1 MKNLVNKMFDFVN
14 KFLLIFTII
23 CFSIS
28 LIGAIFF
35 YVNRSYNY
43 LNPVVLIL
51 GSIIYLLL
59 LIKLYKFIIK
69 LDEKKKRIIVGI
81 LLGLQFVLLIVSSYI
96 ISSIPQVDL
105 IHVLTEINSLND
117 TGTILNNT
125 YYSVYPNNR
134 FLLIILYGLQKII
147 PISNQILFSLLGTIC
162 ISVMSLFTYKTVNK
176 VWDINKG
183 LLSLFICVLSPIF
196 YLYVSYYY
204 TDVLML
210 PFASTL
216 LYLIVKTKNEENL
229 KFNVLYGLL
238 IGIIAII
245 GYKIRAVI
253 IFILVA
259 YFVYLIFIKK
269 ILIVL
274 KKFVPIIIGAI
285 LTITCISTIENNF
298 FTNVNVDKEFPM
310 THWIMMGVNEKSNG
324 YYSQDDYNLSSS
336 ASNVSE
342 RTDLNIKEIKNRL
355 SDLGLFGTVK
365 LLVVKLVSVWGKG
378 DYSYQK
384 YLELVNNFNPSYRYL
399 LEDKNIFI
407 NYLLQFSKIV
417 VIFMAII
424 SLINIYKS
432 GKKSIIAIS
441 LFAAVFFYLVWE
453 VCPRYGLSFL
463 PWLILIGTCSYDTLN
478 INYEKFKFY
487 KYFKWIILALTLALF
502 AFGFN
507 KYTGISYKENMV
519 AKDSVSKAKYI
530 SLNKEMVIT
539 QTLDLYDTFNKIRL
553 KFRFNEIEEN
563 TTYKLELL
571 NQLNEILYKQE
582 FKTNELKNNK
592 YTVFNLDKTYEK
604 GKYIIKL
611 SSDSSSN
618 LEVYVAYK
626 EKFDYYPDGILEVN
640 GKEETGDLMFEVV
653 NNEEREIYTYLEYV
667 TIMILTLG
675 MEVIVLFRKKE
686 EVNEEK

>member
-1 MKNLVNKMFDFVN
+1 MKNLVNKMFNFVN

-35 YVNRSYNY
+35 YTNRSYDY
-43 LNPVVLIL
+43 LNPLVLIV
-51 GSIIYLLL
+51 GSIVYLLL
-59 LIKLYKFIIK
+59 LIKLYKVIIK
-69 LDEKKKRIIVGI
+69 LDDKKKKIIVGI
-81 LLGLQFVLLIVSSYI
+81 LLGLQFILLLISAFV

-105 IHVLTEINSLND
+105 IHILTEINSLND
-117 TGTILNNT
+117 TGSILNSV

-147 PISNQILFSLLGTIC
+147 PISNQILFSLLSTIC

-176 VWDINKG
+176 VLNLNKG

-210 PFASTL
+210 PFASIL
-216 LYLIVKTKNEENL
+216 IYLIVKTKDEKNL
-229 KFNVLYGLL
+229 KSNVLYGLL

-245 GYKIRAVI
+245 GYKIRAVA

-259 YFVYLIFIKK
+259 YFVYLIFTKK

-274 KKFVPIIIGAI
+274 KKFAPIIIGAI
-285 LTITCISTIENNF
+285 LTITCIGTIENKF

-310 THWIMMGVNEKSNG
+310 THWIMMGVKEKSYG

-355 SDLGLFGTVK
+355 SDLGPFGTVK

-384 YLELVNNFNPSYRYL
+384 YLELVNDFNPSYSYL
-399 LEDKNIFI
+399 LEDKNIVI

-417 VIFMAII
+417 VMFMAII

-441 LFAAVFFYLVWE
+441 LFGAVFFYLVWE

-478 INYEKFKFY
+478 TNYEKFKFY
-487 KYFKWIILALTLALF
+487 KYFKCIILVLTLALF
-502 AFGFN
+502 AFSFN
-507 KYTGISYKENMV
+507 KYTGISYKENIV
-519 AKDSVSKAKYI
+519 AKDSVTNVKYI
-530 SLNKEMVIT
+530 SLNKEAVIT
-539 QTLDLYDTFNKIRL
+539 QTLDLYDSFNKIRL
-553 KFRFNEIEEN
+553 KFKVNEIDDA
-563 TTYKLELL
+563 TYKLELITK
-571 NQLNEILYKQE
+571 NEVVYEKD
-582 FKTNELKNNK
+582 FKKNDLKDKK
-592 YTVFNLDKTYEK
+592 YTDFYLDKTYE
-604 GKYIIKL
+604 GGSYTVRL
-611 SSDSSSN
+611 SSDSTSD
-618 LEVYVAYK
+618 LEVYIAYK
-626 EKFDYYPDGILEVN
+626 EKFDYYPNGILEVN
-640 GKEETGDLMFEVV
+640 KKEETGDLMFEVV
-653 NNEEREIYTYLEYV
+653 NNEERGIYTYLEYM

>member
-1 MKNLVNKMFDFVN
+1 MKNLVNKMFNFVN

-35 YVNRSYNY
+35 YTNRSYDY
-43 LNPVVLIL
+43 LNPLVLIV
-51 GSIIYLLL
+51 GSIVYLLL
-59 LIKLYKFIIK
+59 LIKLYKVIIK
-69 LDEKKKRIIVGI
+69 LDDKKKKIIVGI
-81 LLGLQFVLLIVSSYI
+81 LLGLQFILLLISAFV

-105 IHVLTEINSLND
+105 IHILTEINSLND
-117 TGTILNNT
+117 TGSILNSV

-147 PISNQILFSLLGTIC
+147 PIGNQILFSLLSTIC

-176 VWDINKG
+176 VWDLNKG

-210 PFASTL
+210 PFASIL
-216 LYLIVKTKNEENL
+216 IYLIVKTKDEKNL
-229 KFNVLYGLL
+229 KSNVLYGIL

-245 GYKIRAVI
+245 GYKIRAVA

-259 YFVYLIFIKK
+259 YFVYLIFTKK

-274 KKFVPIIIGAI
+274 KKFAPIIIGAI
-285 LTITCISTIENNF
+285 LTITCIGTIENKF

-310 THWIMMGVNEKSNG
+310 THWIMMGVNEKSDG

-355 SDLGLFGTVK
+355 SDLGPFGTVK

-384 YLELVNNFNPSYRYL
+384 YLELVNDFNPSYSYL
-399 LEDKNIFI
+399 LEDKNIVI

-417 VIFMAII
+417 VMFMAII

-441 LFAAVFFYLVWE
+441 LFGAVFFYLVWE

-478 INYEKFKFY
+478 TNYEKFKFY
-487 KYFKWIILALTLALF
+487 KYFKCIILVLTLALF
-502 AFGFN
+502 AFSFN
-507 KYTGISYKENMV
+507 KYTGISYKENIV
-519 AKDSVSKAKYI
+519 AKDSVTNVKYI
-530 SLNKEMVIT
+530 SLNKEAVIT
-539 QTLDLYDTFNKIRL
+539 QTLDLYDSFNKIRL
-553 KFRFNEIEEN
+553 KFKVNEIDDAS
-563 TTYKLELL
+563 YKLELITK
-571 NQLNEILYKQE
+571 NEVVYEKD
-582 FKTNELKNNK
+582 FKKNDLEDKK
-592 YTVFNLDKTYEK
+592 YTDFYLDKTYE
-604 GKYIIKL
+604 GGSYTVRL
-611 SSDSSSN
+611 SSDSTSD
-618 LEVYVAYK
+618 LEVYIAYK
-626 EKFDYYPDGILEVN
+626 EKFDYYPNGILEVN
-640 GKEETGDLMFEVV
+640 KKEETGDLMFEVV
-653 NNEEREIYTYLEYV
+653 NNEERGIYTYLEYM

>member
-1 MKNLVNKMFDFVN
+1 MKNLVNKMFNFVN

-35 YVNRSYNY
+35 YTNRSYDY
-43 LNPVVLIL
+43 LNPLVLIV
-51 GSIIYLLL
+51 GSIVYLLL
-59 LIKLYKFIIK
+59 LIKLYKVIIK
-69 LDEKKKRIIVGI
+69 LDDKKKKIIVGI
-81 LLGLQFVLLIVSSYI
+81 LLGLQFILLLISAFV

-105 IHVLTEINSLND
+105 IHILTEINSLND
-117 TGTILNNT
+117 TGSILNNV

-147 PISNQILFSLLGTIC
+147 PISNQILFSLLSTIC

-176 VWDINKG
+176 VWDLNKG

-210 PFASTL
+210 PFASIL
-216 LYLIVKTKNEENL
+216 IYLIVKTKDEKNL
-229 KFNVLYGLL
+229 KSNVLYGLL

-245 GYKIRAVI
+245 GYKIRAVA

-259 YFVYLIFIKK
+259 YFVYLIFTKK

-274 KKFVPIIIGAI
+274 KKFAPIIIGAI
-285 LTITCISTIENNF
+285 LTITCIDTIENKF

-310 THWIMMGVNEKSNG
+310 THWIMMGVNEKSDG

-355 SDLGLFGTVK
+355 SDLGPFGTVK

-384 YLELVNNFNPSYRYL
+384 YLELVNDFNPSYSYL
-399 LEDKNIFI
+399 LEDKNIVI

-417 VIFMAII
+417 VMFMAII

-441 LFAAVFFYLVWE
+441 LFGAVFFYLVWE

-478 INYEKFKFY
+478 TNYEKFKFY
-487 KYFKWIILALTLALF
+487 KYFKCIILVLTLALF
-502 AFGFN
+502 AFSFN
-507 KYTGISYKENMV
+507 KYTGISYKENIV
-519 AKDSVSKAKYI
+519 AKDSVTNVKYI
-530 SLNKEMVIT
+530 SLNKEAVIT
-539 QTLDLYDTFNKIRL
+539 QTLDLYDSFNKIRL
-553 KFRFNEIEEN
+553 KFKVNEIDDA
-563 TTYKLELL
+563 TYKLELITK
-571 NQLNEILYKQE
+571 NEVVYEKD
-582 FKTNELKNNK
+582 FKKNDLEDKK
-592 YTVFNLDKTYEK
+592 YTDFYLDKTYE
-604 GKYIIKL
+604 GGSYTVRL
-611 SSDSSSN
+611 SSDSTSD
-618 LEVYVAYK
+618 LEVYIAYK
-626 EKFDYYPDGILEVN
+626 EKFDYYPNGILEVN
-640 GKEETGDLMFEVV
+640 KKEETGDLMFEVV
-653 NNEEREIYTYLEYV
+653 NNEERGIYTYLEYM

>member
-1 MKNLVNKMFDFVN
+1 MKNLVNKMFNFVN

-35 YVNRSYNY
+35 YTNRSYDY
-43 LNPVVLIL
+43 LNPLVLIV
-51 GSIIYLLL
+51 GSIVYLLL
-59 LIKLYKFIIK
+59 LIKLYKVIIK
-69 LDEKKKRIIVGI
+69 LDDKKKKIIVGI
-81 LLGLQFVLLIVSSYI
+81 LLGLQFILLLISAFV

-105 IHVLTEINSLND
+105 IHILTEINSLND
-117 TGTILNNT
+117 TGSILNSV

-147 PISNQILFSLLGTIC
+147 PISNQILFSLLSTIC

-176 VWDINKG
+176 VLNLNKG

-210 PFASTL
+210 PFASIL
-216 LYLIVKTKNEENL
+216 IYLIVKTKDEKNL
-229 KFNVLYGLL
+229 KSNVLYGLL

-245 GYKIRAVI
+245 GYKIRAVA

-259 YFVYLIFIKK
+259 YFVYLIFTKK

-274 KKFVPIIIGAI
+274 KKFAPIIIGAI
-285 LTITCISTIENNF
+285 LTITCIDTIENKF

-310 THWIMMGVNEKSNG
+310 THWIMMGVNEKSYG

-355 SDLGLFGTVK
+355 SDLGPFGTVK

-384 YLELVNNFNPSYRYL
+384 YLELVNNFNPSYSYL
-399 LEDKNIFI
+399 LEDKNIVI

-417 VIFMAII
+417 VMFMAII

-441 LFAAVFFYLVWE
+441 LFGAVFFYLVWE

-478 INYEKFKFY
+478 TNYEKFKFY
-487 KYFKWIILALTLALF
+487 KYFKCIILVLTLALF
-502 AFGFN
+502 AFSFN
-507 KYTGISYKENMV
+507 KYTGISYKENIV
-519 AKDSVSKAKYI
+519 AKDSVTNVKYI
-530 SLNKEMVIT
+530 SLNKEAVIT
-539 QTLDLYDTFNKIRL
+539 QTLDLYDSFNKIRL
-553 KFRFNEIEEN
+553 KFKVNEIDDA
-563 TTYKLELL
+563 TYKLELITK
-571 NQLNEILYKQE
+571 NEVVYEKE
-582 FKTNELKNNK
+582 FKKNDLKDKK
-592 YTVFNLDKTYEK
+592 YTDFYLDKTYE
-604 GKYIIKL
+604 GGSYTLRL
-611 SSDSSSN
+611 SSDSTSD
-618 LEVYVAYK
+618 LEVYIAYK
-626 EKFDYYPDGILEVN
+626 EKFDYYPNGILEVN
-640 GKEETGDLMFEVV
+640 KKEETGDLMFEVV
-653 NNEEREIYTYLEYV
+653 NNEERGIYTYLEYM

>member
-1 MKNLVNKMFDFVN
+1 MKNLVNKMFNFVN

-35 YVNRSYNY
+35 YTNRSYDY
-43 LNPVVLIL
+43 LNPLVLIV
-51 GSIIYLLL
+51 GSIVYLLL
-59 LIKLYKFIIK
+59 LIKLYKVIIK
-69 LDEKKKRIIVGI
+69 LDDKKKKIIVGI
-81 LLGLQFVLLIVSSYI
+81 LLGLQFILLLISAFV

-105 IHVLTEINSLND
+105 IHILTEINSLND
-117 TGTILNNT
+117 TGSILNSV

-147 PISNQILFSLLGTIC
+147 PISNQILFSLLSTIC

-176 VWDINKG
+176 VWDLNKG

-210 PFASTL
+210 PFASIL
-216 LYLIVKTKNEENL
+216 IYLIVKTKDEKNL
-229 KFNVLYGLL
+229 KSNVLYGLL

-245 GYKIRAVI
+245 GYKIRAVA

-259 YFVYLIFIKK
+259 YFVYLIFTKK

-274 KKFVPIIIGAI
+274 KKFAPIIIGAI
-285 LTITCISTIENNF
+285 LTITCIDTIENKF

-310 THWIMMGVNEKSNG
+310 THWIMMGVNEKSYG

-355 SDLGLFGTVK
+355 SDLGPFGTVK

-384 YLELVNNFNPSYRYL
+384 YLELVNDFNPSYSYL
-399 LEDKNIFI
+399 LEDKNIVI

-417 VIFMAII
+417 VMFMAII

-441 LFAAVFFYLVWE
+441 LFGAVFFYLVWE

-478 INYEKFKFY
+478 TNYEKFKFY
-487 KYFKWIILALTLALF
+487 KYFKCIILVLTLALF
-502 AFGFN
+502 AFSFN
-507 KYTGISYKENMV
+507 KYTGISYKENIV
-519 AKDSVSKAKYI
+519 AKDSVTNVKYI
-530 SLNKEMVIT
+530 SLNKEAVIT
-539 QTLDLYDTFNKIRL
+539 QTLDLYDSFNKIRL
-553 KFRFNEIEEN
+553 KFKVNEIDDA
-563 TTYKLELL
+563 TYKLELITK
-571 NQLNEILYKQE
+571 NEVVYEKE
-582 FKTNELKNNK
+582 FKKNDLKDKK
-592 YTVFNLDKTYEK
+592 YTDFYLDKTYE
-604 GKYIIKL
+604 GGSYTVRL
-611 SSDSSSN
+611 SSDSTSD
-618 LEVYVAYK
+618 LEVYIAYK
-626 EKFDYYPDGILEVN
+626 EKFDYYPNGILEVN
-640 GKEETGDLMFEVV
+640 KKEETGDLMFEVV
-653 NNEEREIYTYLEYV
+653 NNEERGIYTYLEYM

>member
-1 MKNLVNKMFDFVN
+1 MKNLVNKMFNFVN

-35 YVNRSYNY
+35 YTNRSYDY
-43 LNPVVLIL
+43 LNPLVLIV
-51 GSIIYLLL
+51 GSIVYLLL
-59 LIKLYKFIIK
+59 LIKLYKVIIK
-69 LDEKKKRIIVGI
+69 LDDKKKKIIVGI
-81 LLGLQFVLLIVSSYI
+81 LLGLQFILLLISAFV

-105 IHVLTEINSLND
+105 IHILTEINSLND
-117 TGTILNNT
+117 TGSILNSV

-147 PISNQILFSLLGTIC
+147 PISNQILFSLLSTIC

-176 VWDINKG
+176 VLNLDKG

-210 PFASTL
+210 PFASIL
-216 LYLIVKTKNEENL
+216 IYLIVKTKDEKNL
-229 KFNVLYGLL
+229 KSNVLYGLL

-245 GYKIRAVI
+245 GYKIRAVA

-259 YFVYLIFIKK
+259 YFVYLIFTKK

-274 KKFVPIIIGAI
+274 KKFAPIIIGAI
-285 LTITCISTIENNF
+285 LTITCIGTIENKF

-310 THWIMMGVNEKSNG
+310 THWIMMGVNEKSYG

-355 SDLGLFGTVK
+355 SDLGPFGTVK

-384 YLELVNNFNPSYRYL
+384 YLELVNDFNPSYSYL
-399 LEDKNIFI
+399 LEDKNIVI

-417 VIFMAII
+417 VMFMAII

-441 LFAAVFFYLVWE
+441 LFGAVFFYLVWE

-478 INYEKFKFY
+478 TNYEKFKFY
-487 KYFKWIILALTLALF
+487 KYFKCIILVLTLALF
-502 AFGFN
+502 AFSFN
-507 KYTGISYKENMV
+507 KYTGISYKENIV
-519 AKDSVSKAKYI
+519 AKDSVTNVKYI
-530 SLNKEMVIT
+530 SLNKEAVIT
-539 QTLDLYDTFNKIRL
+539 QTLDLYDSFNKIRL
-553 KFRFNEIEEN
+553 KFKVNEIDDA
-563 TTYKLELL
+563 TYKLELITK
-571 NQLNEILYKQE
+571 NEVVYEKD
-582 FKTNELKNNK
+582 FKKNDLKDKK
-592 YTVFNLDKTYEK
+592 YTDFYLDKTYE
-604 GKYIIKL
+604 GGSYTVRL
-611 SSDSSSN
+611 SSDSTSD
-618 LEVYVAYK
+618 LEVYIAYK
-626 EKFDYYPDGILEVN
+626 EKFDYYPNGILEVN
-640 GKEETGDLMFEVV
+640 KKEETGDLMFEVV
-653 NNEEREIYTYLEYV
+653 NNEERGIYTYLEYM

-686 EVNEEK
+686 EVNEKK

>member
-1 MKNLVNKMFDFVN
+1 MKNLVNKMFNFVN

-35 YVNRSYNY
+35 YTNRSYDY
-43 LNPVVLIL
+43 LNPLVLIV
-51 GSIIYLLL
+51 GSIVYLLL
-59 LIKLYKFIIK
+59 LIKLYKVIIK
-69 LDEKKKRIIVGI
+69 LDDKKKKIIVGI
-81 LLGLQFVLLIVSSYI
+81 LLGLQFVLLLISTFV

-105 IHVLTEINSLND
+105 IHILTEINSLND
-117 TGTILNNT
+117 TGSILNSV

-147 PISNQILFSLLGTIC
+147 PIGNQILFSLLSTIC

-176 VWDINKG
+176 VWDLNKG

-210 PFASTL
+210 PFASIL
-216 LYLIVKTKNEENL
+216 IYLIVKTKDEKNL
-229 KFNVLYGLL
+229 KSNVLYGSL

-245 GYKIRAVI
+245 GYKIRAVA

-259 YFVYLIFIKK
+259 YFVYLIFTKK
-269 ILIVL
+269 TLIVL
-274 KKFVPIIIGAI
+274 KKFAPIIIGAI
-285 LTITCISTIENNF
+285 LTITCICTIENKF

-310 THWIMMGVNEKSNG
+310 THWIMMGVNEKSYG

-355 SDLGLFGTVK
+355 SDLGPFGTVK

-384 YLELVNNFNPSYRYL
+384 YLELVNDFNPSYSYL
-399 LEDKNIFI
+399 LEDKNIVI

-417 VIFMAII
+417 VMFMAII

-441 LFAAVFFYLVWE
+441 LFGAVFFYLVWE

-478 INYEKFKFY
+478 TNYEKFKFY
-487 KYFKWIILALTLALF
+487 KYFKCIILVLTLALF
-502 AFGFN
+502 AFSFN
-507 KYTGISYKENMV
+507 KYTGISYKENIV
-519 AKDSVSKAKYI
+519 AKDSVTKVKYI
-530 SLNKEMVIT
+530 SLNKEAVIT
-539 QTLDLYDTFNKIRL
+539 QTVDLYDNFNKIRL
-553 KFRFNEIEEN
+553 KFKVNEIDDA
-563 TTYKLELL
+563 TYKLELITK
-571 NQLNEILYKQE
+571 NEVVYEKD
-582 FKTNELKNNK
+582 FKKNDLKDKK
-592 YTVFNLDKTYEK
+592 YTDFYLDKTYE
-604 GKYIIKL
+604 GGSYTVRL
-611 SSDSSSN
+611 SSDSASD
-618 LEVYVAYK
+618 LEVYIAYK
-626 EKFDYYPDGILEVN
+626 EKFDYYPNGILEVN
-640 GKEETGDLMFEVV
+640 EKEETGDLMFEVV
-653 NNEEREIYTYLEYV
+653 NNEERGIYTYLEYM

>member
-1 MKNLVNKMFDFVN
+1 MKNLVNKMFNFVN

-35 YVNRSYNY
+35 YTNRSYDY
-43 LNPVVLIL
+43 LNPLVLIV
-51 GSIIYLLL
+51 GSIVYLLL
-59 LIKLYKFIIK
+59 LIKLYKIIIK
-69 LDEKKKRIIVGI
+69 LDDKKKKIIVGI
-81 LLGLQFVLLIVSSYI
+81 LLGLQFILLLISAFV

-105 IHVLTEINSLND
+105 IHILTEINSLND
-117 TGTILNNT
+117 TGSILNSV

-147 PISNQILFSLLGTIC
+147 PISNQILFSLLSTIC

-176 VWDINKG
+176 VLNLNKG

-210 PFASTL
+210 PFASIL
-216 LYLIVKTKNEENL
+216 IYLIVKTKDEKNL
-229 KFNVLYGLL
+229 KSNVLYGLL

-245 GYKIRAVI
+245 GYKIRAVA

-259 YFVYLIFIKK
+259 YFVYLIFTKK

-274 KKFVPIIIGAI
+274 KKFAPIIIGAI
-285 LTITCISTIENNF
+285 LTITCIDTIENKF

-310 THWIMMGVNEKSNG
+310 THWIMMGVNEKSYG

-355 SDLGLFGTVK
+355 SDLGPFGTVK

-384 YLELVNNFNPSYRYL
+384 YLELVNDFNPSYSYL
-399 LEDKNIFI
+399 LEDKNIVI

-417 VIFMAII
+417 VMFMAII

-441 LFAAVFFYLVWE
+441 LFGAVFFYLVWE

-478 INYEKFKFY
+478 TNYEKFKFY
-487 KYFKWIILALTLALF
+487 KYFKCIILVLTLALF
-502 AFGFN
+502 AFSFN
-507 KYTGISYKENMV
+507 KYTGISYKENIV
-519 AKDSVSKAKYI
+519 AKDSVTNVKYI
-530 SLNKEMVIT
+530 SLNKEAVIT
-539 QTLDLYDTFNKIRL
+539 QTLDLYDSFNKIRL
-553 KFRFNEIEEN
+553 KFKVNEIDDA
-563 TTYKLELL
+563 TYKLELITK
-571 NQLNEILYKQE
+571 NEVVYEKD
-582 FKTNELKNNK
+582 FKKNDLEDKK
-592 YTVFNLDKTYEK
+592 YTDFYLDKTYE
-604 GKYIIKL
+604 GGSYTVRL
-611 SSDSSSN
+611 SSDSTSD
-618 LEVYVAYK
+618 LEVYIAYK
-626 EKFDYYPDGILEVN
+626 EKFDYYPNGILEVN
-640 GKEETGDLMFEVV
+640 KKEETGDLMFEVV
-653 NNEEREIYTYLEYV
+653 NNEERGIYTYLEYM

>member
-1 MKNLVNKMFDFVN
+1 MKNLVNKMFNFVN

-35 YVNRSYNY
+35 YTNRSYDY
-43 LNPVVLIL
+43 LNPLVLIV
-51 GSIIYLLL
+51 GSIVYLLL
-59 LIKLYKFIIK
+59 LIKLYKVIIK
-69 LDEKKKRIIVGI
+69 LDDKKKKIIVGI
-81 LLGLQFVLLIVSSYI
+81 LLGLQFILLLISAFV

-105 IHVLTEINSLND
+105 IHILTEINSLND
-117 TGTILNNT
+117 TGSILNSV

-147 PISNQILFSLLGTIC
+147 PISNQILFSLLSTIC

-176 VWDINKG
+176 VWDLNKG

-210 PFASTL
+210 PFASIL
-216 LYLIVKTKNEENL
+216 IYLIVKTKDEKNL
-229 KFNVLYGLL
+229 KSNVLYGLL

-245 GYKIRAVI
+245 GYKIRAVA

-259 YFVYLIFIKK
+259 YFVYLIFTKK

-274 KKFVPIIIGAI
+274 KKFAPIIIGAI
-285 LTITCISTIENNF
+285 LTITCIGTIENKF

-310 THWIMMGVNEKSNG
+310 THWIMMGVNEKSYG
-324 YYSQDDYNLSSS
+324 YYSEDDYNLSSS

-355 SDLGLFGTVK
+355 SDLGPFGTVK

-384 YLELVNNFNPSYRYL
+384 YLELVNDFNPSYSYL
-399 LEDKNIFI
+399 LEDKNIVI

-417 VIFMAII
+417 VMFMAII

-441 LFAAVFFYLVWE
+441 LFGAVFFYLVWE

-478 INYEKFKFY
+478 TNYEKFKFY
-487 KYFKWIILALTLALF
+487 KYFKCIILVLTLALF
-502 AFGFN
+502 AFSFN
-507 KYTGISYKENMV
+507 KYTGISYKENIV
-519 AKDSVSKAKYI
+519 AKDSVTNVKYI
-530 SLNKEMVIT
+530 SLNKEAVIT
-539 QTLDLYDTFNKIRL
+539 QTLDLYDSFNKIRL
-553 KFRFNEIEEN
+553 KFKVNEIDDA
-563 TTYKLELL
+563 TYKLELITK
-571 NQLNEILYKQE
+571 NEVVYEKD
-582 FKTNELKNNK
+582 FKKNDLEDKK
-592 YTVFNLDKTYEK
+592 YTDFYLDKTYE
-604 GKYIIKL
+604 GGSYTVRL
-611 SSDSSSN
+611 SSDSTSD
-618 LEVYVAYK
+618 LEVYIAYK
-626 EKFDYYPDGILEVN
+626 EKFDYYPNGILEVN
-640 GKEETGDLMFEVV
+640 KKEETGDLMFEVV
-653 NNEEREIYTYLEYV
+653 NNEERGIYTYLEYM

>member
-1 MKNLVNKMFDFVN
+1 MKNLVNKMFNFVN

-35 YVNRSYNY
+35 YTNRSYDY
-43 LNPVVLIL
+43 LNPLVLIV
-51 GSIIYLLL
+51 GSIVYLLL
-59 LIKLYKFIIK
+59 LIKLYKVIIK
-69 LDEKKKRIIVGI
+69 LDDKKKKIIVGI
-81 LLGLQFVLLIVSSYI
+81 LLGLQFILLLISAFV

-105 IHVLTEINSLND
+105 IHILTEINSLND
-117 TGTILNNT
+117 TGSILNSV

-147 PISNQILFSLLGTIC
+147 PIGNQILFSLLSTIC

-176 VWDINKG
+176 VLNLNKG

-210 PFASTL
+210 PFASIL
-216 LYLIVKTKNEENL
+216 IYLIVKTKDEKNL
-229 KFNVLYGLL
+229 KSNVLYGLL

-245 GYKIRAVI
+245 GYKIRAVA

-259 YFVYLIFIKK
+259 YFVYLIFTKK

-274 KKFVPIIIGAI
+274 KKFAPIIIGAI
-285 LTITCISTIENNF
+285 LTITCIGTIENKF

-310 THWIMMGVNEKSNG
+310 THWIMMGVNEKSYG

-355 SDLGLFGTVK
+355 SDLGPFGTVK

-384 YLELVNNFNPSYRYL
+384 YLELVNDFNPSYSYL
-399 LEDKNIFI
+399 LEDKNIVI

-417 VIFMAII
+417 VMFMAII

-441 LFAAVFFYLVWE
+441 LFGAVFFYLVWE

-478 INYEKFKFY
+478 TNYEKFKFY
-487 KYFKWIILALTLALF
+487 KYFKCIILVLTLALF
-502 AFGFN
+502 AFSFN
-507 KYTGISYKENMV
+507 KYTGISYKENIV
-519 AKDSVSKAKYI
+519 AKDSVTNVKYI
-530 SLNKEMVIT
+530 SLNKEAVIT
-539 QTLDLYDTFNKIRL
+539 QTLDLYDSFNKIRL
-553 KFRFNEIEEN
+553 KFKVNEIDDA
-563 TTYKLELL
+563 TYKLELITK
-571 NQLNEILYKQE
+571 NEVVYEKD
-582 FKTNELKNNK
+582 FKKNDLEDKK
-592 YTVFNLDKTYEK
+592 YTDFYLDKTYE
-604 GKYIIKL
+604 GGSYTVRL
-611 SSDSSSN
+611 SSDSTSD
-618 LEVYVAYK
+618 LEVYIAYK
-626 EKFDYYPDGILEVN
+626 EKFDYYPNGILEVN
-640 GKEETGDLMFEVV
+640 KKEETGDLMFEVV
-653 NNEEREIYTYLEYV
+653 NNEERGIYTYLEYM

>member
-1 MKNLVNKMFDFVN
+1 MQF
-14 KFLLIFTII
+14 I
-23 CFSIS
+23 
-28 LIGAIFF
+28 
-35 YVNRSYNY
+35 
-43 LNPVVLIL
+43 
-51 GSIIYLLL
+51 LL
-59 LIKLYKFIIK
+59 LISA
-69 LDEKKKRIIVGI
+69 
-81 LLGLQFVLLIVSSYI
+81 FV

-105 IHVLTEINSLND
+105 IHILTEINSLND
-117 TGTILNNT
+117 TGSILNSV

-147 PISNQILFSLLGTIC
+147 PISNQILFSLLSTIC

-176 VWDINKG
+176 VLNLNKG

-210 PFASTL
+210 PFASIL
-216 LYLIVKTKNEENL
+216 IYLIVKTKDEKNL
-229 KFNVLYGLL
+229 KSNVLYGLL

-245 GYKIRAVI
+245 GYKIRAVA

-259 YFVYLIFIKK
+259 YFVYLIFTKK

-274 KKFVPIIIGAI
+274 KKFAPIIIGAI
-285 LTITCISTIENNF
+285 LTITCIDTIENKF

-310 THWIMMGVNEKSNG
+310 THWIMMGVNEKSYG

-355 SDLGLFGTVK
+355 SDLGPFGTVK

-384 YLELVNNFNPSYRYL
+384 YLELVNNFNPSYSYL
-399 LEDKNIFI
+399 LEDKNIVI

-417 VIFMAII
+417 VMFMAII

-441 LFAAVFFYLVWE
+441 LFGAVFFYLVWE

-478 INYEKFKFY
+478 TNYEKFKFY
-487 KYFKWIILALTLALF
+487 KYFKCIILVLTLALF
-502 AFGFN
+502 AFSFN
-507 KYTGISYKENMV
+507 KYTGISYKENIV
-519 AKDSVSKAKYI
+519 AKDSVTNVKYI
-530 SLNKEMVIT
+530 SLNKEAVIT
-539 QTLDLYDTFNKIRL
+539 QTLDLYDSFNKIRL
-553 KFRFNEIEEN
+553 KFKVNEIDDA
-563 TTYKLELL
+563 TYKLELITK
-571 NQLNEILYKQE
+571 NEVVYEKD
-582 FKTNELKNNK
+582 FKKNDLKDKK
-592 YTVFNLDKTYEK
+592 YTDFYLDKTYE
-604 GKYIIKL
+604 GGSYTLRL
-611 SSDSSSN
+611 SSDSTSD
-618 LEVYVAYK
+618 LEVYIAYK
-626 EKFDYYPDGILEVN
+626 EKFDYYPNGILEVN
-640 GKEETGDLMFEVV
+640 KKEETGDLMFEVV
-653 NNEEREIYTYLEYV
+653 NNEERGIYTYLEYM

>member
-1 MKNLVNKMFDFVN
+1 MKNLVNKMFNFVN

-35 YVNRSYNY
+35 YTNRSYDY
-43 LNPVVLIL
+43 LNPLVLIV
-51 GSIIYLLL
+51 GSIVYLLL
-59 LIKLYKFIIK
+59 LIKLYKVIIK
-69 LDEKKKRIIVGI
+69 LDDKKKKIIVGI
-81 LLGLQFVLLIVSSYI
+81 LLGLQFILLLISAFV

-105 IHVLTEINSLND
+105 IHILTEINSLND
-117 TGTILNNT
+117 TGSILNSV

-147 PISNQILFSLLGTIC
+147 PIGNQILFSLLSTIC

-176 VWDINKG
+176 VWDLNKG

-210 PFASTL
+210 PFASIL
-216 LYLIVKTKNEENL
+216 IYLIVKTKDEKNL
-229 KFNVLYGLL
+229 KSNVLYGIL

-245 GYKIRAVI
+245 GYKIRAVA

-259 YFVYLIFIKK
+259 YFVYLIFTKK

-274 KKFVPIIIGAI
+274 KKFAPIIIGAI
-285 LTITCISTIENNF
+285 LTITCIGTIENKF

-310 THWIMMGVNEKSNG
+310 THWIMMGVNEKSYG

-355 SDLGLFGTVK
+355 SDLGPFGTVK

-384 YLELVNNFNPSYRYL
+384 YLELVNDFNPSYSYL
-399 LEDKNIFI
+399 LEDKNIVI

-417 VIFMAII
+417 VMFMAII

-441 LFAAVFFYLVWE
+441 LFGAVFFYLVWE

-478 INYEKFKFY
+478 TNYEKFKFY
-487 KYFKWIILALTLALF
+487 KYFKCIILVLTLALF
-502 AFGFN
+502 AFSFN
-507 KYTGISYKENMV
+507 KYTGISYKENIV
-519 AKDSVSKAKYI
+519 AKDSVTNVKYI
-530 SLNKEMVIT
+530 SLNKEAVIT
-539 QTLDLYDTFNKIRL
+539 QTLDLYDSFNKIRL
-553 KFRFNEIEEN
+553 KFKVNEIDDA
-563 TTYKLELL
+563 TYKLELITK
-571 NQLNEILYKQE
+571 NEVVYEKD
-582 FKTNELKNNK
+582 FKKNDLKDKK
-592 YTVFNLDKTYEK
+592 YTDFYLDKTYE
-604 GKYIIKL
+604 GGSYTVRL
-611 SSDSSSN
+611 SSDSTSD
-618 LEVYVAYK
+618 LEVCIAYK
-626 EKFDYYPDGILEVN
+626 EKFDYYPNGILEVN
-640 GKEETGDLMFEVV
+640 KKEETGDLMFEVV
-653 NNEEREIYTYLEYV
+653 NNEERGIYTYLEYM

>member
-1 MKNLVNKMFDFVN
+1 MKNLVNKMFNFVN

-35 YVNRSYNY
+35 YTNRSYDY
-43 LNPVVLIL
+43 LNPLVLIV
-51 GSIIYLLL
+51 GSIVYLLL
-59 LIKLYKFIIK
+59 LIKLYKVIIK
-69 LDEKKKRIIVGI
+69 LDDKKKKIIVGI
-81 LLGLQFVLLIVSSYI
+81 LLGLQFILLLISAFV

-105 IHVLTEINSLND
+105 IHILTEINSLND
-117 TGTILNNT
+117 TGSILNSV

-147 PISNQILFSLLGTIC
+147 PISNQILFSLLSTIC

-176 VWDINKG
+176 VLNLNKG

-210 PFASTL
+210 PFASIL
-216 LYLIVKTKNEENL
+216 IYLIVKTKDEKNL
-229 KFNVLYGLL
+229 KSNVLYGLL

-245 GYKIRAVI
+245 GYKIRAVA

-259 YFVYLIFIKK
+259 YFVYLIFTKK

-274 KKFVPIIIGAI
+274 KKFAPIIIGAI
-285 LTITCISTIENNF
+285 LTITCIDTIENKF

-310 THWIMMGVNEKSNG
+310 THWIMMGVNEKSDG

-355 SDLGLFGTVK
+355 SDLGPFGTVK

-384 YLELVNNFNPSYRYL
+384 YLELVNDFNPSYSYL
-399 LEDKNIFI
+399 LEDKNIVI

-417 VIFMAII
+417 VMFMAII

-441 LFAAVFFYLVWE
+441 LFGAVFFYLVWE

-478 INYEKFKFY
+478 TNYEKFKFY
-487 KYFKWIILALTLALF
+487 KYFKCIILVLTLALF
-502 AFGFN
+502 AFSFN
-507 KYTGISYKENMV
+507 KYTGISYKENIV
-519 AKDSVSKAKYI
+519 AKDSVTNVKYI
-530 SLNKEMVIT
+530 SLNKEAVIT
-539 QTLDLYDTFNKIRL
+539 QTLDLYDSFNKIRL
-553 KFRFNEIEEN
+553 KFKVNEIDDA
-563 TTYKLELL
+563 TYKLELITK
-571 NQLNEILYKQE
+571 NEVVYEKD
-582 FKTNELKNNK
+582 FKKNDLEDKK
-592 YTVFNLDKTYEK
+592 YTDFYLDKTYE
-604 GKYIIKL
+604 GGSYTVRL
-611 SSDSSSN
+611 SSDSTSD
-618 LEVYVAYK
+618 LEVYIAYK
-626 EKFDYYPDGILEVN
+626 EKFDYYPNGILEVN
-640 GKEETGDLMFEVV
+640 KKEETGDLMFEVV
-653 NNEEREIYTYLEYV
+653 NNEERGIYTYLEYM

>member
-1 MKNLVNKMFDFVN
+1 MKNLVNKMFNFVN

-35 YVNRSYNY
+35 YTNRSYDY
-43 LNPVVLIL
+43 LNPLVLIV
-51 GSIIYLLL
+51 GSIVYLLL
-59 LIKLYKFIIK
+59 LIKLYKVIIK
-69 LDEKKKRIIVGI
+69 LDDKKKKIIVGI
-81 LLGLQFVLLIVSSYI
+81 LLGLQFILLLISAFV

-105 IHVLTEINSLND
+105 IHILTEINSLND
-117 TGTILNNT
+117 TGSILNSV

-147 PISNQILFSLLGTIC
+147 PISNQILFSLLSTIC

-176 VWDINKG
+176 VWDLNKG

-210 PFASTL
+210 PFASIL
-216 LYLIVKTKNEENL
+216 IYLIVKTKDEKNL
-229 KFNVLYGLL
+229 KSNVLYGLL

-245 GYKIRAVI
+245 GYKIRAVA

-259 YFVYLIFIKK
+259 YFVYLIFTKK

-274 KKFVPIIIGAI
+274 KKFAPIIIGAI
-285 LTITCISTIENNF
+285 LTITCIDTIENKF

-310 THWIMMGVNEKSNG
+310 THWIMMGVNEKSYG

-355 SDLGLFGTVK
+355 SDLGPFGTVK

-384 YLELVNNFNPSYRYL
+384 YLELVNDFNPSYSYL
-399 LEDKNIFI
+399 LEDKNIVI

-417 VIFMAII
+417 VMFMAII

-441 LFAAVFFYLVWE
+441 LFGAVFFYLVWE

-478 INYEKFKFY
+478 TNYEKFKFY
-487 KYFKWIILALTLALF
+487 KYFKCIILVLTLALF
-502 AFGFN
+502 AFSFN
-507 KYTGISYKENMV
+507 KYTGISYKENIV
-519 AKDSVSKAKYI
+519 AKDSVTNVKYI
-530 SLNKEMVIT
+530 SLNKEAVIT
-539 QTLDLYDTFNKIRL
+539 QTLDLYDSFNKIRL
-553 KFRFNEIEEN
+553 KFKVNEIDDA
-563 TTYKLELL
+563 TYKLELITK
-571 NQLNEILYKQE
+571 NEVVYEKD
-582 FKTNELKNNK
+582 FKKNDLKNKK
-592 YTVFNLDKTYEK
+592 YTDFYLDKTYEC
-604 GKYIIKL
+604 GSYTVRL
-611 SSDSSSN
+611 SSDSTSD
-618 LEVYVAYK
+618 LEVYIAYK
-626 EKFDYYPDGILEVN
+626 EKFDYYPNGILEVN
-640 GKEETGDLMFEVV
+640 KKEETGDLMFEVV
-653 NNEEREIYTYLEYV
+653 NNEERGIYTYLEYM

>member
-1 MKNLVNKMFDFVN
+1 MKNLVNKMFNFVN

-35 YVNRSYNY
+35 YTNRSYDY
-43 LNPVVLIL
+43 LNPLVLIV
-51 GSIIYLLL
+51 GSIVYLLL
-59 LIKLYKFIIK
+59 LIKLYKVIIK
-69 LDEKKKRIIVGI
+69 LDDKKKKIIVGI
-81 LLGLQFVLLIVSSYI
+81 LLGLQFILLLISAFV

-105 IHVLTEINSLND
+105 IHILTEINSLND
-117 TGTILNNT
+117 TGSILNSV

-147 PISNQILFSLLGTIC
+147 PISNQILFSLLSTIC

-176 VWDINKG
+176 VLNLNKG

-210 PFASTL
+210 PFASIL
-216 LYLIVKTKNEENL
+216 IYLIVKTKDEKNL
-229 KFNVLYGLL
+229 KSNVLYGLL

-245 GYKIRAVI
+245 GYKIRAVA

-259 YFVYLIFIKK
+259 YFVYLIFTKK

-274 KKFVPIIIGAI
+274 KKFAPIIIGAI
-285 LTITCISTIENNF
+285 LTITCIDTIENKF

-310 THWIMMGVNEKSNG
+310 THWIMMGVNEKSDG

-355 SDLGLFGTVK
+355 SDLGPFGTVK

-384 YLELVNNFNPSYRYL
+384 YLELVNDFNPSYSYL
-399 LEDKNIFI
+399 LEDKNIVI

-417 VIFMAII
+417 VMFMAII

-441 LFAAVFFYLVWE
+441 LFGAVFFYLVWE

-478 INYEKFKFY
+478 TNYEKFKFY
-487 KYFKWIILALTLALF
+487 KYFKCIILVLTLALF
-502 AFGFN
+502 AFSFN
-507 KYTGISYKENMV
+507 KYTGISYKENIV
-519 AKDSVSKAKYI
+519 AKDSVTNVKYI
-530 SLNKEMVIT
+530 SLNKEAVIT
-539 QTLDLYDTFNKIRL
+539 QTLDLYDSFNKIRL
-553 KFRFNEIEEN
+553 KFKVNEIDDA
-563 TTYKLELL
+563 TYKLELITK
-571 NQLNEILYKQE
+571 NEVVYEKE
-582 FKTNELKNNK
+582 FKKNDLKDKK
-592 YTVFNLDKTYEK
+592 YTDFYLDKTYE
-604 GKYIIKL
+604 GGSYTVRL
-611 SSDSSSN
+611 SSDSTSD
-618 LEVYVAYK
+618 LEVYIAYK
-626 EKFDYYPDGILEVN
+626 EKFDYYPNGILEVN
-640 GKEETGDLMFEVV
+640 KKEETGDLMFEVV
-653 NNEEREIYTYLEYV
+653 NNEERGIYTYLEYM

>member
-1 MKNLVNKMFDFVN
+1 MKNLVNKMFNFVN
-14 KFLLIFTII
+14 NFLLIFTII

-35 YVNRSYNY
+35 YINRSYDY
-43 LNPVVLIL
+43 LNPLVLIV

-59 LIKLYKFIIK
+59 LIKLYKVITK
-69 LDEKKKRIIVGI
+69 LDNKKKKIIVGI
-81 LLGLQFVLLIVSSYI
+81 LLGLQFILLLISAFV

-105 IHVLTEINSLND
+105 IHILTEINSLND
-117 TGTILNNT
+117 TGSILNNV

-147 PISNQILFSLLGTIC
+147 PISNQILFSLLSTIC

-176 VWDINKG
+176 VWDLNKG

-210 PFASTL
+210 PFASIL
-216 LYLIVKTKNEENL
+216 IYLIVKTKDEKNL
-229 KFNVLYGLL
+229 KSNVLYGLL

-245 GYKIRAVI
+245 GYKIRAVA

-259 YFVYLIFIKK
+259 YFVYLIFTKK

-274 KKFVPIIIGAI
+274 KKFAPIIIGAI
-285 LTITCISTIENNF
+285 LTITCIGTIENKF
-298 FTNVNVDKEFPM
+298 FTNVTVDKEFPM
-310 THWIMMGVNEKSNG
+310 THWIMMGVNEKSYG

-355 SDLGLFGTVK
+355 SDLGPFGTVK

-384 YLELVNNFNPSYRYL
+384 YLELVNDFNPSYSYL
-399 LEDKNIFI
+399 LEDKNIVI

-417 VIFMAII
+417 VMFMAII

-441 LFAAVFFYLVWE
+441 LFGAVFFYLVWE

-478 INYEKFKFY
+478 TNYEKLKFY
-487 KYFKWIILALTLALF
+487 KYFKCIILVLTLALF
-502 AFGFN
+502 AFSFN
-507 KYTGISYKENMV
+507 KYTGISYKENIV
-519 AKDSVSKAKYI
+519 AKDSVTKVKYI
-530 SLNKEMVIT
+530 SLNKETVIT
-539 QTLDLYDTFNKIRL
+539 QTLDLYDSFNKIRL
-553 KFRFNEIEEN
+553 KFKVNEIDDA
-563 TTYKLELL
+563 TYKLELITK
-571 NQLNEILYKQE
+571 NEVVYEKD
-582 FKTNELKNNK
+582 FKKNDLKDKK
-592 YTVFNLDKTYEK
+592 YTDFYLDKTYE
-604 GKYIIKL
+604 GGSYTVRL
-611 SSDSSSN
+611 SSDSTSD
-618 LEVYVAYK
+618 LEVYIAYK
-626 EKFDYYPDGILEVN
+626 GKFDYYPNGILEVN
-640 GKEETGDLMFEVV
+640 GNEETGDLMFEVV
-653 NNEEREIYTYLEYV
+653 NNEERGIYTYLEYM

>member
-1 MKNLVNKMFDFVN
+1 M
-14 KFLLIFTII
+14 
-23 CFSIS
+23 
-28 LIGAIFF
+28 
-35 YVNRSYNY
+35 
-43 LNPVVLIL
+43 
-51 GSIIYLLL
+51 
-59 LIKLYKFIIK
+59 YKVIIK
-69 LDEKKKRIIVGI
+69 LDDKKKKIIVGI
-81 LLGLQFVLLIVSSYI
+81 LLGLQFILLLISAFV

-105 IHVLTEINSLND
+105 IHILTEINSLND
-117 TGTILNNT
+117 TGSILNSV

-147 PISNQILFSLLGTIC
+147 PIGNQILFSLLSTIC

-176 VWDINKG
+176 VLNLNKG

-210 PFASTL
+210 PFASIL
-216 LYLIVKTKNEENL
+216 IYLIVKTKDEKNL
-229 KFNVLYGLL
+229 KSNVLYGLL

-245 GYKIRAVI
+245 GYKIRAVA

-259 YFVYLIFIKK
+259 YFVYLIFTKK

-274 KKFVPIIIGAI
+274 KKFAPIIIGAI
-285 LTITCISTIENNF
+285 LTITCIDTIENKF

-310 THWIMMGVNEKSNG
+310 THWIMMGVNEKSYG

-355 SDLGLFGTVK
+355 SDLGPFGTVK

-384 YLELVNNFNPSYRYL
+384 YLELVNDFNPSYSYL
-399 LEDKNIFI
+399 LEDKNIVI

-417 VIFMAII
+417 VMFMAII

-441 LFAAVFFYLVWE
+441 LFGAVFFYLVWE

-478 INYEKFKFY
+478 TNYEKFKFY
-487 KYFKWIILALTLALF
+487 KYFKCIILVLTLALF
-502 AFGFN
+502 AFSFN
-507 KYTGISYKENMV
+507 KYTGISYKENIV
-519 AKDSVSKAKYI
+519 AKDSVTNVKYI
-530 SLNKEMVIT
+530 SLNKEAMIT
-539 QTLDLYDTFNKIRL
+539 QTLDLYDSFNKIRL
-553 KFRFNEIEEN
+553 KFKVNEIN
-563 TTYKLELL
+563 DATYKLELITK
-571 NQLNEILYKQE
+571 NEVVYEKD
-582 FKTNELKNNK
+582 FKKNDLEDKK
-592 YTVFNLDKTYEK
+592 YTDFYLDKTYE
-604 GKYIIKL
+604 GGSYTVRL
-611 SSDSSSN
+611 SSDSTSD
-618 LEVYVAYK
+618 LEVYIAYK
-626 EKFDYYPDGILEVN
+626 EKFDYYPNGILEVN
-640 GKEETGDLMFEVV
+640 KKEETGDLMFEVV
-653 NNEEREIYTYLEYV
+653 NNEERGIYTYLEYM

>member
-1 MKNLVNKMFDFVN
+1 MKNLVNKMFNFVN

-35 YVNRSYNY
+35 YTNRSYDY
-43 LNPVVLIL
+43 LNPLVLIV
-51 GSIIYLLL
+51 GSIVYLLL
-59 LIKLYKFIIK
+59 LIKLYKVIIK
-69 LDEKKKRIIVGI
+69 LDDKKKKIIVGI
-81 LLGLQFVLLIVSSYI
+81 LLGLQFILLLISAFV

-105 IHVLTEINSLND
+105 IHILTEINSLND
-117 TGTILNNT
+117 TGSILNSV

-147 PISNQILFSLLGTIC
+147 PISNQILFSLLSTIC

-176 VWDINKG
+176 VWDLNKG

-210 PFASTL
+210 PFASIL
-216 LYLIVKTKNEENL
+216 IYLIVKTKDEKNL
-229 KFNVLYGLL
+229 KSNVLYGLL

-245 GYKIRAVI
+245 GYKIRAVA

-259 YFVYLIFIKK
+259 YFVYLIFTKK

-274 KKFVPIIIGAI
+274 KKFAPIIIGAI
-285 LTITCISTIENNF
+285 LTITCIDTIENKF

-310 THWIMMGVNEKSNG
+310 THWIMMGVNEKSYG

-355 SDLGLFGTVK
+355 SDLGPFGTVK

-384 YLELVNNFNPSYRYL
+384 YLELVNDFNPSYSYL
-399 LEDKNIFI
+399 LEDKNIVI

-417 VIFMAII
+417 VMFMAII

-441 LFAAVFFYLVWE
+441 LFGAVFFYLVWE

-478 INYEKFKFY
+478 TNYEKFKFY
-487 KYFKWIILALTLALF
+487 KYFKCIILVLTLALF
-502 AFGFN
+502 AFSFN
-507 KYTGISYKENMV
+507 KYTGISYKENIV
-519 AKDSVSKAKYI
+519 AKDSVTNVKYI
-530 SLNKEMVIT
+530 SLNKEAIIT
-539 QTLDLYDTFNKIRL
+539 QTLDLYDSFNKIRL
-553 KFRFNEIEEN
+553 KFKVNEIDDA
-563 TTYKLELL
+563 TYKLELITK
-571 NQLNEILYKQE
+571 NEVVYEKD
-582 FKTNELKNNK
+582 FKKNDLEDKK
-592 YTVFNLDKTYEK
+592 YTDFYLDKTYE
-604 GKYIIKL
+604 GGSYTVRL
-611 SSDSSSN
+611 SSDSTSD
-618 LEVYVAYK
+618 LEVYIAYK
-626 EKFDYYPDGILEVN
+626 EKFDYYPNGILEVN
-640 GKEETGDLMFEVV
+640 KKEETGDLMFEVV
-653 NNEEREIYTYLEYV
+653 NNEERGIYTYLEYM

>member
-1 MKNLVNKMFDFVN
+1 MKNLVNKMFNFVN

-35 YVNRSYNY
+35 YTNRSYYY
-43 LNPVVLIL
+43 LNPLVLIV

-59 LIKLYKFIIK
+59 LNKLYKVITK
-69 LDEKKKRIIVGI
+69 LDNKKKKIIVGI
-81 LLGLQFVLLIVSSYI
+81 LLGLQFILLLISAFV

-105 IHVLTEINSLND
+105 IHILTEINSLND
-117 TGTILNNT
+117 TGSILNSV

-147 PISNQILFSLLGTIC
+147 PVSNQILFSLLSTIC

-176 VWDINKG
+176 VWDLNKG

-210 PFASTL
+210 PFASIL
-216 LYLIVKTKNEENL
+216 IYLIVKTKDEKNL
-229 KFNVLYGLL
+229 KSNVLYGSL

-245 GYKIRAVI
+245 GYKIRAVA

-259 YFVYLIFIKK
+259 YFVYLIFTKK
-269 ILIVL
+269 TLIVL
-274 KKFVPIIIGAI
+274 KKFAPIIIGAI
-285 LTITCISTIENNF
+285 LTITCICTIENKF

-310 THWIMMGVNEKSNG
+310 THWIMMGVNGKSYG

-355 SDLGLFGTVK
+355 SDLGPFGTVK

-384 YLELVNNFNPSYRYL
+384 YLELVNDFNPSYSYL
-399 LEDKNIFI
+399 LEDKNIVI

-417 VIFMAII
+417 VMFMAII

-441 LFAAVFFYLVWE
+441 LFGAVFFYLVWE

-478 INYEKFKFY
+478 TNYEKFKFY
-487 KYFKWIILALTLALF
+487 KYFKCIILVLTLALF
-502 AFGFN
+502 AFSFN
-507 KYTGISYKENMV
+507 KYTGISYKENIV
-519 AKDSVSKAKYI
+519 AKDSVTKVKYI
-530 SLNKEMVIT
+530 SLNKEAVIT
-539 QTLDLYDTFNKIRL
+539 QTVDLYDNFNKIRL
-553 KFRFNEIEEN
+553 KFKVNEIDDA
-563 TTYKLELL
+563 TYKLELITK
-571 NQLNEILYKQE
+571 NEVVYEKD
-582 FKTNELKNNK
+582 FKKNDLKEK
-592 YTVFNLDKTYEK
+592 RYTDFYLDKTYE
-604 GKYIIKL
+604 GGSYTLRL
-611 SSDSSSN
+611 SSDSTSD
-618 LEVYVAYK
+618 LEVYIAYK
-626 EKFDYYPDGILEVN
+626 EKFDYYPNGILEVN
-640 GKEETGDLMFEVV
+640 GNEETGDLMFEVV
-653 NNEEREIYTYLEYV
+653 NNEERGIYTYVEYM

>member
-1 MKNLVNKMFDFVN
+1 MKNLVNKMFNFVN

-35 YVNRSYNY
+35 YTNRSYDY
-43 LNPVVLIL
+43 LNPLVLIV
-51 GSIIYLLL
+51 GSIVYLLL
-59 LIKLYKFIIK
+59 LIKLYKVIIK
-69 LDEKKKRIIVGI
+69 LDDKKKKIIVGI
-81 LLGLQFVLLIVSSYI
+81 LLGLQFILLLISAFV

-105 IHVLTEINSLND
+105 IHILTEINSLND
-117 TGTILNNT
+117 TGSILNNV

-147 PISNQILFSLLGTIC
+147 PIGNQILFSLLSTIC

-176 VWDINKG
+176 VWDLNKG

-210 PFASTL
+210 PFASIL
-216 LYLIVKTKNEENL
+216 IYLIVKTKDEKNL
-229 KFNVLYGLL
+229 KSNVLYGLL

-245 GYKIRAVI
+245 GYKIRAVA

-259 YFVYLIFIKK
+259 YFVYLIFTKK

-274 KKFVPIIIGAI
+274 KKFAPIIIGAI
-285 LTITCISTIENNF
+285 LTITCICTIENKF

-310 THWIMMGVNEKSNG
+310 THWIMMGVNEKSYG

-355 SDLGLFGTVK
+355 SDLGPFGTVK

-384 YLELVNNFNPSYRYL
+384 YLELVNDFNPSYSYL
-399 LEDKNIFI
+399 LEDKNIVI

-417 VIFMAII
+417 VMFMAII

-441 LFAAVFFYLVWE
+441 LFGAVFFYLVWE

-478 INYEKFKFY
+478 TNYEKFKFY
-487 KYFKWIILALTLALF
+487 KYFKCIILVLTLALF
-502 AFGFN
+502 AFSFN
-507 KYTGISYKENMV
+507 KYTGISYKENIV
-519 AKDSVSKAKYI
+519 AKDSVNKVKYI
-530 SLNKEMVIT
+530 SLNKETVIT
-539 QTLDLYDTFNKIRL
+539 QTLDLYDSFNKIRL
-553 KFRFNEIEEN
+553 KFKVNEIDDA
-563 TTYKLELL
+563 TYKLELITK
-571 NQLNEILYKQE
+571 NEVVYEKD
-582 FKTNELKNNK
+582 FKKNDLKNKK
-592 YTVFNLDKTYEK
+592 YTDFYLDKTYEC
-604 GKYIIKL
+604 GSYTVRL
-611 SSDSSSN
+611 SSDSTSD
-618 LEVYVAYK
+618 LEVYIAYK
-626 EKFDYYPDGILEVN
+626 GKFDYYPNGILEVN
-640 GKEETGDLMFEVV
+640 KKEETGDLMFEVV
-653 NNEEREIYTYLEYV
+653 NNEERGIYTYLEYM

>member
-1 MKNLVNKMFDFVN
+1 MKNLVNKMFNFVN

-35 YVNRSYNY
+35 YTNRSYDY
-43 LNPVVLIL
+43 LNPLVLIV
-51 GSIIYLLL
+51 GSIVYLLL
-59 LIKLYKFIIK
+59 LIKLYKVIIK
-69 LDEKKKRIIVGI
+69 LDDKKKKIIVGI
-81 LLGLQFVLLIVSSYI
+81 LLGLQFILLLISAFV

-105 IHVLTEINSLND
+105 IHILTEINSLND
-117 TGTILNNT
+117 TGSILNSV

-147 PISNQILFSLLGTIC
+147 PIGNQILFSLLSTIC

-176 VWDINKG
+176 VLDLNKG

-210 PFASTL
+210 PFASIL
-216 LYLIVKTKNEENL
+216 IYLIVKTKDEKNL
-229 KFNVLYGLL
+229 KSNVLYGLL

-245 GYKIRAVI
+245 GYKIRAVA

-259 YFVYLIFIKK
+259 YFVYLIFTKK

-274 KKFVPIIIGAI
+274 KKFAPIIIGAI
-285 LTITCISTIENNF
+285 LTITCIGTIENKF

-310 THWIMMGVNEKSNG
+310 THWIMMGVNEKSYG

-342 RTDLNIKEIKNRL
+342 RTNLNIKEIKNRL
-355 SDLGLFGTVK
+355 NDLGPFGTVK
-365 LLVVKLVSVWGKG
+365 LLVVKLVSVWAKG

-384 YLELVNNFNPSYRYL
+384 YLELVNDFNPSYSYL
-399 LEDKNIFI
+399 LEDKNIVI

-417 VIFMAII
+417 VMFMAII

-441 LFAAVFFYLVWE
+441 LFGAVFFYLVWE

-478 INYEKFKFY
+478 TNYEKFKFY
-487 KYFKWIILALTLALF
+487 KYFKCIILVLTLALF
-502 AFGFN
+502 AFSFN
-507 KYTGISYKENMV
+507 KYTGISYKENIV
-519 AKDSVSKAKYI
+519 AKDSVTKVKYI
-530 SLNKEMVIT
+530 SLNKEAVIT
-539 QTLDLYDTFNKIRL
+539 QTVDLYDNFNKIRL
-553 KFRFNEIEEN
+553 KFKVNEIDDA
-563 TTYKLELL
+563 TYKLELITK
-571 NQLNEILYKQE
+571 NEVVYEKD
-582 FKTNELKNNK
+582 FKKNDLKDKK
-592 YTVFNLDKTYEK
+592 YTDFYLDKTYE
-604 GKYIIKL
+604 GGSYTVRL
-611 SSDSSSN
+611 SSDSASD
-618 LEVYVAYK
+618 LEVYIAYK
-626 EKFDYYPDGILEVN
+626 EKFDYYPNGILEVN
-640 GKEETGDLMFEVV
+640 EKEETGDLMFEVV
-653 NNEEREIYTYLEYV
+653 NNEERGIYTYLEYM

>member
-1 MKNLVNKMFDFVN
+1 MKNLVNKMFNFVN

-35 YVNRSYNY
+35 YTNRSYDY
-43 LNPVVLIL
+43 LNPLVLIV
-51 GSIIYLLL
+51 GSIVYLLL
-59 LIKLYKFIIK
+59 LIKLYKVIIK
-69 LDEKKKRIIVGI
+69 LDDKKKKIIVGI
-81 LLGLQFVLLIVSSYI
+81 LLGLQFILLLISAFV

-105 IHVLTEINSLND
+105 IHILTEINSLND
-117 TGTILNNT
+117 TGSILNSV

-147 PISNQILFSLLGTIC
+147 PIGNQILFSLLSTIC

-176 VWDINKG
+176 VWDLNKG

-210 PFASTL
+210 PFASIL
-216 LYLIVKTKNEENL
+216 IYLIVKTKDEKNL
-229 KFNVLYGLL
+229 KSNVLYGLL

-245 GYKIRAVI
+245 GYKIRAVA

-259 YFVYLIFIKK
+259 YFVYLIFTKK

-274 KKFVPIIIGAI
+274 KKFAPIIIGAI
-285 LTITCISTIENNF
+285 LTITCIGTIENKF

-310 THWIMMGVNEKSNG
+310 THWIMMGVNEKSYG
-324 YYSQDDYNLSSS
+324 YYSEDDYNLSSS

-355 SDLGLFGTVK
+355 SDLGPFGTVK

-384 YLELVNNFNPSYRYL
+384 YLELVNDFNPSYSYL
-399 LEDKNIFI
+399 LEDKNIVI

-417 VIFMAII
+417 VMFMAII

-441 LFAAVFFYLVWE
+441 LFGAVFFYLVWE

-478 INYEKFKFY
+478 TNYEKFKFY
-487 KYFKWIILALTLALF
+487 KYFKCIILVLTLALF
-502 AFGFN
+502 AFSFN
-507 KYTGISYKENMV
+507 KYTGISYKENIV
-519 AKDSVSKAKYI
+519 AKDSVTNVKYI
-530 SLNKEMVIT
+530 SLNKEAVIT
-539 QTLDLYDTFNKIRL
+539 QTLDLYDSFNKIRL
-553 KFRFNEIEEN
+553 KFKVNEIDDA
-563 TTYKLELL
+563 TYKLELITK
-571 NQLNEILYKQE
+571 NEVVYEKD
-582 FKTNELKNNK
+582 FKKNDLKDKK
-592 YTVFNLDKTYEK
+592 YTDFYLDKTYE
-604 GKYIIKL
+604 GGSYTVRL
-611 SSDSSSN
+611 SSDSTSD
-618 LEVYVAYK
+618 LEVYIAYK
-626 EKFDYYPDGILEVN
+626 EKFDYYPNGILEVN
-640 GKEETGDLMFEVV
+640 KKEETGDLMFEVV
-653 NNEEREIYTYLEYV
+653 NNEERGIYTYLEYM

>member
-1 MKNLVNKMFDFVN
+1 MKNLVNKMFNFVN

-35 YVNRSYNY
+35 YTNRSYDY
-43 LNPVVLIL
+43 LNPLVLIV
-51 GSIIYLLL
+51 GSIVYLLL
-59 LIKLYKFIIK
+59 LIKLYKVIIK
-69 LDEKKKRIIVGI
+69 LDDKKKKIIVGI
-81 LLGLQFVLLIVSSYI
+81 LLGLQFILLLISAFV

-105 IHVLTEINSLND
+105 IHILTEINSLND
-117 TGTILNNT
+117 TGSILNSV

-147 PISNQILFSLLGTIC
+147 PISNQILFSLLSTIC

-176 VWDINKG
+176 VLNLNKG

-210 PFASTL
+210 PFASIL
-216 LYLIVKTKNEENL
+216 IYLIVKTKDEKNL
-229 KFNVLYGLL
+229 KSNVLYGLL

-245 GYKIRAVI
+245 GYKIRAVA

-259 YFVYLIFIKK
+259 YFVYLIFTKK

-274 KKFVPIIIGAI
+274 KKFAPIIIGAI
-285 LTITCISTIENNF
+285 LTITCIDTIENKF

-310 THWIMMGVNEKSNG
+310 THWIMMGVNEKSYG

-355 SDLGLFGTVK
+355 SDLGPFGTVK

-384 YLELVNNFNPSYRYL
+384 YLELVNNFNPSYSYL
-399 LEDKNIFI
+399 LEDKNIVI

-417 VIFMAII
+417 VMFMAII

-441 LFAAVFFYLVWE
+441 LFGAVFFYLVWE

-478 INYEKFKFY
+478 TNYEKFKFY
-487 KYFKWIILALTLALF
+487 KYFKCIILVLTLALF
-502 AFGFN
+502 AFSFN
-507 KYTGISYKENMV
+507 KYTGISYKENIV
-519 AKDSVSKAKYI
+519 AKDSVTNVKYI
-530 SLNKEMVIT
+530 SLNKEAVIT
-539 QTLDLYDTFNKIRL
+539 QTLDLYDSFNKIRL
-553 KFRFNEIEEN
+553 KFKVNEIDDA
-563 TTYKLELL
+563 TYKLELITK
-571 NQLNEILYKQE
+571 NEVVYEKD
-582 FKTNELKNNK
+582 FKKNDLEDKK
-592 YTVFNLDKTYEK
+592 YTDFYLDKTYE
-604 GKYIIKL
+604 GGSYTVRL
-611 SSDSSSN
+611 SSDSTSD
-618 LEVYVAYK
+618 LEVYIAYK
-626 EKFDYYPDGILEVN
+626 EKFDYYPNGILEVN
-640 GKEETGDLMFEVV
+640 KKEETGDLMFEVV
-653 NNEEREIYTYLEYV
+653 NNEERGIYTYLEYM

>member
-1 MKNLVNKMFDFVN
+1 MKNLVNKMFNFVN

-35 YVNRSYNY
+35 YINRSYDY
-43 LNPVVLIL
+43 LNPLVLIV
-51 GSIIYLLL
+51 GSIVYLLL
-59 LIKLYKFIIK
+59 LIKLYKVIIK
-69 LDEKKKRIIVGI
+69 LDDKKKKIIVGI
-81 LLGLQFVLLIVSSYI
+81 LLGLQFVLLLISTFV

-105 IHVLTEINSLND
+105 IHILTEINSLND
-117 TGTILNNT
+117 TGSILNNV

-147 PISNQILFSLLGTIC
+147 PISNQILFSLLSTIC

-176 VWDINKG
+176 VWDLNKG

-210 PFASTL
+210 PFASIL
-216 LYLIVKTKNEENL
+216 IYLIVKTKDEKNL
-229 KFNVLYGLL
+229 KSNVLYGSL

-245 GYKIRAVI
+245 GYKIRAVA

-259 YFVYLIFIKK
+259 YFVYLIFTKK
-269 ILIVL
+269 TLIVL
-274 KKFVPIIIGAI
+274 KKFAPIIIGAI
-285 LTITCISTIENNF
+285 LTITCICTIENKF

-310 THWIMMGVNEKSNG
+310 THWIMMGVNEKSYG

-355 SDLGLFGTVK
+355 SDLGPFGTVK
-365 LLVVKLVSVWGKG
+365 LLVIKLVSVWGKG

-384 YLELVNNFNPSYRYL
+384 YLELVNDFNPSYSYL
-399 LEDKNIFI
+399 LEDKNIVI

-417 VIFMAII
+417 VMFMAII

-441 LFAAVFFYLVWE
+441 LFGAVFFYLVWE

-478 INYEKFKFY
+478 TNYEKFKFY
-487 KYFKWIILALTLALF
+487 KYFKCIILVLTLALF
-502 AFGFN
+502 AFSFN
-507 KYTGISYKENMV
+507 KYTGISYKENIV
-519 AKDSVSKAKYI
+519 AKDSVTKVKYI
-530 SLNKEMVIT
+530 SLNKEAVIT
-539 QTLDLYDTFNKIRL
+539 QTVDLYDNFNKIRL
-553 KFRFNEIEEN
+553 KFKVNEIDDA
-563 TTYKLELL
+563 TYKLELITK
-571 NQLNEILYKQE
+571 NEVVYEKD
-582 FKTNELKNNK
+582 FKKNDLKDKK
-592 YTVFNLDKTYEK
+592 YTDFYLDKTYE
-604 GKYIIKL
+604 GGSYTVRL
-611 SSDSSSN
+611 SSDSASD
-618 LEVYVAYK
+618 LEVYIAYK
-626 EKFDYYPDGILEVN
+626 EKFDYYPNGILEVN
-640 GKEETGDLMFEVV
+640 EKEETGDLMFEVV
-653 NNEEREIYTYLEYV
+653 NNEERGIYTYLEYM

>member
-1 MKNLVNKMFDFVN
+1 MTNLVNKMINFVN
-14 KFLLIFTII
+14 KFVLIFTII

-28 LIGAIFF
+28 LIGSVFC
-35 YVNRSYNY
+35 YTNRSYDY
-43 LNPVVLIL
+43 LNPLVLIV
-51 GSIIYLLL
+51 GSIVYLLL
-59 LIKLYKFIIK
+59 LVKLYKVIIK
-69 LDEKKKRIIVGI
+69 LDNKKKKIIVGI
-81 LLGLQFVLLIVSSYI
+81 LLGLQFILLLISTFV

-105 IHVLTEINSLND
+105 IHILTEINSLND
-117 TGTILNNT
+117 TGSILNNV

-134 FLLIILYGLQKII
+134 FLLIILYRLQKII
-147 PISNQILFSLLGTIC
+147 PISNQILFSLLSTIC

-176 VWDINKG
+176 VWDLNKG

-210 PFASTL
+210 PFASIL
-216 LYLIVKTKNEENL
+216 IYLIVKTKDEKNL
-229 KFNVLYGLL
+229 KSNVLYGSL

-245 GYKIRAVI
+245 GYKIRAVA

-259 YFVYLIFIKK
+259 YFVYLIFTKK

-274 KKFVPIIIGAI
+274 KKFAPIIIGAI
-285 LTITCISTIENNF
+285 LTITCIGTIENKF

-310 THWIMMGVNEKSNG
+310 THWIMMGVNEKSYG

-355 SDLGLFGTVK
+355 SDLGPFGTVK

-384 YLELVNNFNPSYRYL
+384 YLELVNDFNPSYSYL
-399 LEDKNIFI
+399 LEDKNIVI

-417 VIFMAII
+417 VMFMAII

-441 LFAAVFFYLVWE
+441 LFGAVFFYLVWE

-478 INYEKFKFY
+478 TNYEKFKFY
-487 KYFKWIILALTLALF
+487 KYFKCIILVLTLALF
-502 AFGFN
+502 AFSFN
-507 KYTGISYKENMV
+507 KYTGISYKENIV
-519 AKDSVSKAKYI
+519 AKDSVTKVKYI
-530 SLNKEMVIT
+530 SLNKEAVIT
-539 QTLDLYDTFNKIRL
+539 QTLDLYDSFNKIRL
-553 KFRFNEIEEN
+553 KFKVNEIDDA
-563 TTYKLELL
+563 TYKLELITK
-571 NQLNEILYKQE
+571 NEVVYEKD
-582 FKTNELKNNK
+582 FKKNDLKDKK
-592 YTVFNLDKTYEK
+592 YTDFYLDKTYE
-604 GKYIIKL
+604 GGSYTVRL
-611 SSDSSSN
+611 SSDSASD
-618 LEVYVAYK
+618 LEVYIAYK
-626 EKFDYYPDGILEVN
+626 EKFDYYPNGILEVN
-640 GKEETGDLMFEVV
+640 EKEETGDLMFEVV
-653 NNEEREIYTYLEYV
+653 NNEERGIYTYLEYM

>member
-1 MKNLVNKMFDFVN
+1 MKNLVNKMFNFVN

-35 YVNRSYNY
+35 YTNRSYDY
-43 LNPVVLIL
+43 LNPLVLIV
-51 GSIIYLLL
+51 GSIVYLLL
-59 LIKLYKFIIK
+59 LIKLYKVIIK
-69 LDEKKKRIIVGI
+69 LDDKKKKIIVGI
-81 LLGLQFVLLIVSSYI
+81 LLGLQFILLLISAFV

-105 IHVLTEINSLND
+105 IHILTEINSLND
-117 TGTILNNT
+117 TGSILNSV

-147 PISNQILFSLLGTIC
+147 PIGNQILFSLLSTIC

-176 VWDINKG
+176 VWDLNKG

-210 PFASTL
+210 PFASIL
-216 LYLIVKTKNEENL
+216 IYLIVKTKDEKNL
-229 KFNVLYGLL
+229 KSNVLYGLL

-245 GYKIRAVI
+245 GYKIRAVA

-259 YFVYLIFIKK
+259 YFVYLIFTKK

-274 KKFVPIIIGAI
+274 KKFAPIIIGAI
-285 LTITCISTIENNF
+285 LTITCIGTIENKF
-298 FTNVNVDKEFPM
+298 FTNVNIDKEFPM
-310 THWIMMGVNEKSNG
+310 THWIMMGVNEKSDG

-355 SDLGLFGTVK
+355 SDLGPFGTVK

-384 YLELVNNFNPSYRYL
+384 YLELVNDFNPSYSYL
-399 LEDKNIFI
+399 LEDKNIVI

-417 VIFMAII
+417 VMFMAII

-441 LFAAVFFYLVWE
+441 LFGAVFFYLVWE

-478 INYEKFKFY
+478 TNYEKFKFY
-487 KYFKWIILALTLALF
+487 KYFKCIILVLTLALF
-502 AFGFN
+502 AFSFN
-507 KYTGISYKENMV
+507 KYTGISYKENIV
-519 AKDSVSKAKYI
+519 AKDSVTNVKYI
-530 SLNKEMVIT
+530 SLNKEAVIT
-539 QTLDLYDTFNKIRL
+539 QTLDLYDSFNKIRL
-553 KFRFNEIEEN
+553 KFKVNEIDDA
-563 TTYKLELL
+563 TYKLELITK
-571 NQLNEILYKQE
+571 NEVVYEKD
-582 FKTNELKNNK
+582 FKKNDLKDKK
-592 YTVFNLDKTYEK
+592 YTDFYLDKTYE
-604 GKYIIKL
+604 GGSYTVRL
-611 SSDSSSN
+611 SSDSTSD
-618 LEVYVAYK
+618 LEVYIAYK
-626 EKFDYYPDGILEVN
+626 EKFDYYPNGILEVN
-640 GKEETGDLMFEVV
+640 KKEETGDLMFEVV
-653 NNEEREIYTYLEYV
+653 NNEERGIYTYLEYM

>member
-1 MKNLVNKMFDFVN
+1 MKNLVNKMFNFVN

-35 YVNRSYNY
+35 YTNRSYDY
-43 LNPVVLIL
+43 LNPLVLIV
-51 GSIIYLLL
+51 GSIVYLLL
-59 LIKLYKFIIK
+59 LIKLYKVIIK
-69 LDEKKKRIIVGI
+69 LDDKKKKIIVGI
-81 LLGLQFVLLIVSSYI
+81 LLGLQFILLLISAFV

-105 IHVLTEINSLND
+105 IHILTEINSLND
-117 TGTILNNT
+117 TGSILNSV

-147 PISNQILFSLLGTIC
+147 PISNQILFSLLSTIC

-176 VWDINKG
+176 VWDLNKG

-210 PFASTL
+210 PFASIL
-216 LYLIVKTKNEENL
+216 IYLIVKTKDEKNL
-229 KFNVLYGLL
+229 KSNVLYGLL

-245 GYKIRAVI
+245 GYKIRAVA

-259 YFVYLIFIKK
+259 YFVYLIFTKK

-274 KKFVPIIIGAI
+274 KKFAPIIIGAI
-285 LTITCISTIENNF
+285 LTITCIDTIENKF

-310 THWIMMGVNEKSNG
+310 THWIMMGVNEKSYG
-324 YYSQDDYNLSSS
+324 YYSEDDYNLSSS

-355 SDLGLFGTVK
+355 SDLGPFGTVK

-384 YLELVNNFNPSYRYL
+384 YLELVNDFNPSYSYL
-399 LEDKNIFI
+399 LEDKNIVI

-417 VIFMAII
+417 VMFMAII

-441 LFAAVFFYLVWE
+441 LFGAVFFYLVWE

-478 INYEKFKFY
+478 TNYEKFKFY
-487 KYFKWIILALTLALF
+487 KYFKCIILVLTLALF
-502 AFGFN
+502 AFSFN
-507 KYTGISYKENMV
+507 KYTGISYKENIV
-519 AKDSVSKAKYI
+519 AKDSVTNVKYI
-530 SLNKEMVIT
+530 SLNKEAVIT
-539 QTLDLYDTFNKIRL
+539 QTLDLYDSFNKIRL
-553 KFRFNEIEEN
+553 KFKVNEIDDA
-563 TTYKLELL
+563 TYKLELITK
-571 NQLNEILYKQE
+571 NEVVYEKD
-582 FKTNELKNNK
+582 FKKNDLKDKK
-592 YTVFNLDKTYEK
+592 YTDFYLDKTYE
-604 GKYIIKL
+604 GGSYTVRL
-611 SSDSSSN
+611 SSDSTSD
-618 LEVYVAYK
+618 LEVYIAYK
-626 EKFDYYPDGILEVN
+626 EKFDYYPNGILEVN
-640 GKEETGDLMFEVV
+640 KKEETGDLMFEVV
-653 NNEEREIYTYLEYV
+653 NNEERGIYTYLEYM

>member
-1 MKNLVNKMFDFVN
+1 MKNLVNKTFNFVN

-35 YVNRSYNY
+35 YTNRSYDY
-43 LNPVVLIL
+43 LNPLVLIV
-51 GSIIYLLL
+51 GSIVYLLL
-59 LIKLYKFIIK
+59 LIKLYKVIIK
-69 LDEKKKRIIVGI
+69 LDDKKKKIIVGI
-81 LLGLQFVLLIVSSYI
+81 LLGLQFILLLISAFV

-105 IHVLTEINSLND
+105 IHILTEINSLND
-117 TGTILNNT
+117 TGSILNSV

-147 PISNQILFSLLGTIC
+147 PISNQILFSLLSTIC

-176 VWDINKG
+176 VLNLNKG

-210 PFASTL
+210 PFASIL
-216 LYLIVKTKNEENL
+216 IYLIVKTKDEKNL
-229 KFNVLYGLL
+229 KSNVLYGLL

-245 GYKIRAVI
+245 GYKIRAVA

-259 YFVYLIFIKK
+259 YCVYLIFTKK
-269 ILIVL
+269 ILIVV
-274 KKFVPIIIGAI
+274 KKFAPIIIGAI
-285 LTITCISTIENNF
+285 LTITCIGTIENKF

-310 THWIMMGVNEKSNG
+310 THWIMMGVNEKSDG

-355 SDLGLFGTVK
+355 SDLGPFGTVK

-384 YLELVNNFNPSYRYL
+384 YLELVNDFNPSYSYL
-399 LEDKNIFI
+399 LEDKNIVI

-417 VIFMAII
+417 VMFMAII

-441 LFAAVFFYLVWE
+441 LFGAVFFYLVWE

-478 INYEKFKFY
+478 TNYEKFKFY
-487 KYFKWIILALTLALF
+487 KYFKCIILVLTLALF
-502 AFGFN
+502 AFSFN
-507 KYTGISYKENMV
+507 KYTGISYKENIV
-519 AKDSVSKAKYI
+519 AKDSVTNVKYI
-530 SLNKEMVIT
+530 SLNKEAVIT
-539 QTLDLYDTFNKIRL
+539 QTLDLYDSFNKIRL
-553 KFRFNEIEEN
+553 KFKVNEIDDA
-563 TTYKLELL
+563 TYKLELITK
-571 NQLNEILYKQE
+571 NEVVYEKD
-582 FKTNELKNNK
+582 FKKNDLKDKK
-592 YTVFNLDKTYEK
+592 YTDFYLDKTYE
-604 GKYIIKL
+604 GGSYTVRL
-611 SSDSSSN
+611 SSDSTSD
-618 LEVYVAYK
+618 LEVYIAYK
-626 EKFDYYPDGILEVN
+626 EKFDYYPNGILEVN
-640 GKEETGDLMFEVV
+640 KKEETGDLMFEVV
-653 NNEEREIYTYLEYV
+653 NNEERGIYTYLEYM

>member
-1 MKNLVNKMFDFVN
+1 MKNLVNKMFNFVN

-35 YVNRSYNY
+35 YTNRSYDY
-43 LNPVVLIL
+43 LNPLVLIV
-51 GSIIYLLL
+51 GSIVYLLL
-59 LIKLYKFIIK
+59 LIKLYKVIIK
-69 LDEKKKRIIVGI
+69 LDDKKKKIIVGI
-81 LLGLQFVLLIVSSYI
+81 LLGLQFILLLISAFV

-105 IHVLTEINSLND
+105 IHILTEINSLND
-117 TGTILNNT
+117 TGSILNSV

-147 PISNQILFSLLGTIC
+147 PISNQILFSLLSTIC

-176 VWDINKG
+176 VWDLNKG

-210 PFASTL
+210 PFASIL
-216 LYLIVKTKNEENL
+216 IYLIVKTKDEKNL
-229 KFNVLYGLL
+229 KSNVLYGLL

-245 GYKIRAVI
+245 GYKIRAVA

-259 YFVYLIFIKK
+259 YFVYLIFTKK

-274 KKFVPIIIGAI
+274 KKFAPIIIGAI
-285 LTITCISTIENNF
+285 LTITCIDTIENNF

-310 THWIMMGVNEKSNG
+310 THWIMMGVNEKSYG

-355 SDLGLFGTVK
+355 SDLGPFGTVK

-384 YLELVNNFNPSYRYL
+384 YLELVNDFNPSYSYL
-399 LEDKNIFI
+399 LEDKNIVI

-417 VIFMAII
+417 VMFMAII

-441 LFAAVFFYLVWE
+441 LFGAVFFYLVWE

-478 INYEKFKFY
+478 TNYEKFKFY
-487 KYFKWIILALTLALF
+487 KYFKCIILVLTLALF
-502 AFGFN
+502 AFSFN
-507 KYTGISYKENMV
+507 KYTGISYKENIV
-519 AKDSVSKAKYI
+519 AKDSVTNVKYI
-530 SLNKEMVIT
+530 SLNKEAVIT
-539 QTLDLYDTFNKIRL
+539 QTLDLYDSFNKIRL
-553 KFRFNEIEEN
+553 KFKVNEIDDA
-563 TTYKLELL
+563 TYKLELITK
-571 NQLNEILYKQE
+571 NEVVYEKD
-582 FKTNELKNNK
+582 FKKNDLKDKK
-592 YTVFNLDKTYEK
+592 YTDFYLDKTYE
-604 GKYIIKL
+604 GGSYTVRL
-611 SSDSSSN
+611 SSDSTSD
-618 LEVYVAYK
+618 LEVYIAYK
-626 EKFDYYPDGILEVN
+626 EKFDYYPNGILEVN
-640 GKEETGDLMFEVV
+640 KKEETGDLMFEVV
-653 NNEEREIYTYLEYV
+653 NNEERGIYTYLEYM

>member
-1 MKNLVNKMFDFVN
+1 MKNLVNKMFNFVN

-35 YVNRSYNY
+35 YTNRSYDY
-43 LNPVVLIL
+43 LNPLVLIV
-51 GSIIYLLL
+51 GSIVYLLL
-59 LIKLYKFIIK
+59 LIKLYKVIIK
-69 LDEKKKRIIVGI
+69 LDDNKKQIIVGI
-81 LLGLQFVLLIVSSYI
+81 LLGLQFILLLISAFV

-105 IHVLTEINSLND
+105 IHILTEINSLND
-117 TGTILNNT
+117 TGSILNSV

-147 PISNQILFSLLGTIC
+147 PIGNQILFSLLSTIC

-176 VWDINKG
+176 VWDLNKG

-210 PFASTL
+210 PFASIL
-216 LYLIVKTKNEENL
+216 IYLIVKTKDEKNL
-229 KFNVLYGLL
+229 KSNVLYGLL

-245 GYKIRAVI
+245 GYKIRAVA

-259 YFVYLIFIKK
+259 YFVYLIFTKK

-274 KKFVPIIIGAI
+274 KKFAPIIIGAI
-285 LTITCISTIENNF
+285 LTITCIGTIENKF
-298 FTNVNVDKEFPM
+298 FTNVNIDKEFPM
-310 THWIMMGVNEKSNG
+310 THWIMMGVNEKSDG

-342 RTDLNIKEIKNRL
+342 RKDLNIKEIKNRL
-355 SDLGLFGTVK
+355 SDLGPFGTVK

-384 YLELVNNFNPSYRYL
+384 YLELVNDFNPSYSYL
-399 LEDKNIFI
+399 LEDKNIVI

-417 VIFMAII
+417 VMFMAII

-441 LFAAVFFYLVWE
+441 LFGAVFFYLVWE

-478 INYEKFKFY
+478 TNYEKFKFY
-487 KYFKWIILALTLALF
+487 KYFKCIILVLTLALF
-502 AFGFN
+502 AFSFN
-507 KYTGISYKENMV
+507 KYTGISYKENIV
-519 AKDSVSKAKYI
+519 AKDSVTNVKYI
-530 SLNKEMVIT
+530 SLNKEAMIT
-539 QTLDLYDTFNKIRL
+539 QTLDLYDSFNKIRL
-553 KFRFNEIEEN
+553 KFKVNEIDDA
-563 TTYKLELL
+563 TYKLELITK
-571 NQLNEILYKQE
+571 NEVVYEKD
-582 FKTNELKNNK
+582 FKKNDLKNKK
-592 YTVFNLDKTYEK
+592 YTDFYLDKTYE
-604 GKYIIKL
+604 GGSYTVRL
-611 SSDSSSN
+611 SSDSTSD
-618 LEVYVAYK
+618 LEVYIAYK
-626 EKFDYYPDGILEVN
+626 EKFDYYPNGILEVN
-640 GKEETGDLMFEVV
+640 KKEETGDLMFEVV
-653 NNEEREIYTYLEYV
+653 NNEERGIYTYLEYM

>member
-1 MKNLVNKMFDFVN
+1 MKNLVNKMFNFVN

-35 YVNRSYNY
+35 YTNRSYDY
-43 LNPVVLIL
+43 LNPLVLIV
-51 GSIIYLLL
+51 GSIVYLLL
-59 LIKLYKFIIK
+59 LIKLYKVIIK
-69 LDEKKKRIIVGI
+69 LDDKKKKIIVGI
-81 LLGLQFVLLIVSSYI
+81 LLGLQFILLLISAFV

-105 IHVLTEINSLND
+105 IHILTEINSLND
-117 TGTILNNT
+117 TGSILNSV

-147 PISNQILFSLLGTIC
+147 PIGNQILFSLLSTIC

-176 VWDINKG
+176 VWDLNKG

-210 PFASTL
+210 PFASIL
-216 LYLIVKTKNEENL
+216 IYLIVKTKDEKNL
-229 KFNVLYGLL
+229 KSNVLYGLL

-245 GYKIRAVI
+245 GYKIRAVA

-259 YFVYLIFIKK
+259 YFVYLIFTKK

-274 KKFVPIIIGAI
+274 KKFAPIIIGAI
-285 LTITCISTIENNF
+285 LTITCISTIENKF

-310 THWIMMGVNEKSNG
+310 THWIMMGVNEKSDG

-355 SDLGLFGTVK
+355 SDLGPFGTVK

-384 YLELVNNFNPSYRYL
+384 YLELVNDFNPSYSYL
-399 LEDKNIFI
+399 LEDKNIVI

-417 VIFMAII
+417 VMFMAII

-441 LFAAVFFYLVWE
+441 LFGAVFFYLVWE

-478 INYEKFKFY
+478 TNYEKFKFY
-487 KYFKWIILALTLALF
+487 KYFKCIILVLTLALF
-502 AFGFN
+502 AFSFN
-507 KYTGISYKENMV
+507 KYTGISYKENIV
-519 AKDSVSKAKYI
+519 AKDSVTNVKYI
-530 SLNKEMVIT
+530 SLNKEAVIT
-539 QTLDLYDTFNKIRL
+539 QTLDLYDSFNKIRL
-553 KFRFNEIEEN
+553 KFKVNEIDDA
-563 TTYKLELL
+563 TYKLELITK
-571 NQLNEILYKQE
+571 NEVVYEKD
-582 FKTNELKNNK
+582 FKKNDLKDKK
-592 YTVFNLDKTYEK
+592 YTDFYLDKTYE
-604 GKYIIKL
+604 GGSYTVRL
-611 SSDSSSN
+611 SSDSTSD
-618 LEVYVAYK
+618 LEVYIAYK
-626 EKFDYYPDGILEVN
+626 EKFDYYPNGILEVN
-640 GKEETGDLMFEVV
+640 KKEETGDLMFEVV
-653 NNEEREIYTYLEYV
+653 NNEERGIYTYLEYM

>member
-1 MKNLVNKMFDFVN
+1 MKNLVNKMFNFVN

-35 YVNRSYNY
+35 YTNRSYDY
-43 LNPVVLIL
+43 LNPLVLIV
-51 GSIIYLLL
+51 GSIVYLLL
-59 LIKLYKFIIK
+59 LIKLYKVIIK
-69 LDEKKKRIIVGI
+69 LDDKKKKIIVGI
-81 LLGLQFVLLIVSSYI
+81 LLGLQFILLLISAFV

-105 IHVLTEINSLND
+105 IHILTEINSLND
-117 TGTILNNT
+117 TGSILNSV

-147 PISNQILFSLLGTIC
+147 PISNQILFSLLSTIC

-176 VWDINKG
+176 VLNLNKG

-210 PFASTL
+210 PFASIL
-216 LYLIVKTKNEENL
+216 IYLIVKTKDEKNL
-229 KFNVLYGLL
+229 KSNVLYGLL

-245 GYKIRAVI
+245 GYKIRAVA

-259 YFVYLIFIKK
+259 YFVYLIFTKK

-274 KKFVPIIIGAI
+274 KKFAPIIIGAI
-285 LTITCISTIENNF
+285 LTITCIGTIENKF

-310 THWIMMGVNEKSNG
+310 THWIMMGVNEKSDG

-355 SDLGLFGTVK
+355 SDLGPFGTVK

-384 YLELVNNFNPSYRYL
+384 YLELVNDFNPSYSYL
-399 LEDKNIFI
+399 LEDKNIVI

-417 VIFMAII
+417 VMFMAII

-441 LFAAVFFYLVWE
+441 LFGAVFFYLVWE

-478 INYEKFKFY
+478 TNYEKFKFY
-487 KYFKWIILALTLALF
+487 KYFKCIILVLTLALF
-502 AFGFN
+502 AFSFN
-507 KYTGISYKENMV
+507 KYTGISYKENIV
-519 AKDSVSKAKYI
+519 AKDSVTNVKYI
-530 SLNKEMVIT
+530 SLNKEAVIT
-539 QTLDLYDTFNKIRL
+539 QTLDLYDSFNKIRL
-553 KFRFNEIEEN
+553 KFKVNEIDDA
-563 TTYKLELL
+563 TYKLELITK
-571 NQLNEILYKQE
+571 NEVVYEKE
-582 FKTNELKNNK
+582 FKKNDLKDKK
-592 YTVFNLDKTYEK
+592 YTDFYLDKTYE
-604 GKYIIKL
+604 GGSYTVRL
-611 SSDSSSN
+611 SSDSTSD
-618 LEVYVAYK
+618 LEVYIAYK
-626 EKFDYYPDGILEVN
+626 EKFDYYPNGILEVN
-640 GKEETGDLMFEVV
+640 KKEETGDLMFEVV
-653 NNEEREIYTYLEYV
+653 NNEERGIYTYLEYM

>member
-1 MKNLVNKMFDFVN
+1 MKNLVNKMFNFVN

-35 YVNRSYNY
+35 YTNRSYDY
-43 LNPVVLIL
+43 LNPLVLIV
-51 GSIIYLLL
+51 GSIVYLLL
-59 LIKLYKFIIK
+59 LIKLYKVIIK
-69 LDEKKKRIIVGI
+69 LNDKKKKIIVGI
-81 LLGLQFVLLIVSSYI
+81 LLGLQFILLLISAFV

-105 IHVLTEINSLND
+105 IHILTEINSLND
-117 TGTILNNT
+117 TGSILNSV

-147 PISNQILFSLLGTIC
+147 PISNQILFSLLSTIC

-176 VWDINKG
+176 VLNLNKG

-210 PFASTL
+210 PFASIL
-216 LYLIVKTKNEENL
+216 IYLIVKTKDEKNL
-229 KFNVLYGLL
+229 KSNVLYGLL

-245 GYKIRAVI
+245 GYKIRAVA

-259 YFVYLIFIKK
+259 YFVYLIFTKK

-274 KKFVPIIIGAI
+274 KKFAPIIIGAI
-285 LTITCISTIENNF
+285 LTITCIGTIENKF

-310 THWIMMGVNEKSNG
+310 THWIMMGVNEKSDG

-355 SDLGLFGTVK
+355 SDLGPFGTVK

-384 YLELVNNFNPSYRYL
+384 YLELVNDFNPSYSYL
-399 LEDKNIFI
+399 LEDKNIVI

-417 VIFMAII
+417 VMFMAII

-441 LFAAVFFYLVWE
+441 LFGAVFFYLVWE

-478 INYEKFKFY
+478 TNYEKFKFY
-487 KYFKWIILALTLALF
+487 KYFKCIILVLTLALF
-502 AFGFN
+502 AFSFN
-507 KYTGISYKENMV
+507 KYTGISYKENIV
-519 AKDSVSKAKYI
+519 AKDSVTNVKYI
-530 SLNKEMVIT
+530 SLNKEAVIT
-539 QTLDLYDTFNKIRL
+539 QTLDLYDSFNKIRL
-553 KFRFNEIEEN
+553 KFKVNEIDDA
-563 TTYKLELL
+563 TYKLELITK
-571 NQLNEILYKQE
+571 NEVVYEKE
-582 FKTNELKNNK
+582 FKKNDLKDKK
-592 YTVFNLDKTYEK
+592 YTDFYLDKTYE
-604 GKYIIKL
+604 GGSYTVRL
-611 SSDSSSN
+611 SSDSTSD
-618 LEVYVAYK
+618 LEVYIAYK
-626 EKFDYYPDGILEVN
+626 EKFDYYPNGILEVN
-640 GKEETGDLMFEVV
+640 KKEETGDLMFEVV
-653 NNEEREIYTYLEYV
+653 NNEERGIYTYLEYM
-667 TIMILTLG
+667 TIIILTLG

>member
-1 MKNLVNKMFDFVN
+1 MKNLVNKMFNFVN

-35 YVNRSYNY
+35 YTNRSYDY
-43 LNPVVLIL
+43 LNPLVLIV
-51 GSIIYLLL
+51 GSIVYLLL
-59 LIKLYKFIIK
+59 LIKLYKVIIK
-69 LDEKKKRIIVGI
+69 LDDKKKKIIVGI
-81 LLGLQFVLLIVSSYI
+81 LLGLQFILLLISAFV

-105 IHVLTEINSLND
+105 IHILTEINSLND
-117 TGTILNNT
+117 TGSILNSV

-147 PISNQILFSLLGTIC
+147 PISNQILFSLLSTIC

-176 VWDINKG
+176 VWDLNKG

-210 PFASTL
+210 PFASIL
-216 LYLIVKTKNEENL
+216 IYLIVKTKDEKNL
-229 KFNVLYGLL
+229 KSNVLYGLL

-245 GYKIRAVI
+245 GYKIRAVA

-259 YFVYLIFIKK
+259 YFVYLIFTKK

-274 KKFVPIIIGAI
+274 KKFAPIIIGAI
-285 LTITCISTIENNF
+285 LTITCIDTIENKF

-310 THWIMMGVNEKSNG
+310 THWIMMGANEKSYG

-355 SDLGLFGTVK
+355 SDLGPFGTVK

-384 YLELVNNFNPSYRYL
+384 YLELVNDFNPSYSYL
-399 LEDKNIFI
+399 LEDKNIVI

-417 VIFMAII
+417 VMFMAII

-441 LFAAVFFYLVWE
+441 LFGAVFFYLVWE

-478 INYEKFKFY
+478 TNYEKFKFY
-487 KYFKWIILALTLALF
+487 KYFKCIILVLTLALF
-502 AFGFN
+502 AFSFN
-507 KYTGISYKENMV
+507 KYTGISYKENIV
-519 AKDSVSKAKYI
+519 AKDSVTNVKYI
-530 SLNKEMVIT
+530 SLNKEAVIT
-539 QTLDLYDTFNKIRL
+539 QTLDLYDSFNKIRL
-553 KFRFNEIEEN
+553 KFKVNEIDDA
-563 TTYKLELL
+563 TYKLELITK
-571 NQLNEILYKQE
+571 NEVVYEKD
-582 FKTNELKNNK
+582 FKKNDLEDKK
-592 YTVFNLDKTYEK
+592 YTDFYLDKTYE
-604 GKYIIKL
+604 GGSYTLRL
-611 SSDSSSN
+611 SSDSTSD
-618 LEVYVAYK
+618 LEVYIAYK
-626 EKFDYYPDGILEVN
+626 EKFDYYPNGILEVN
-640 GKEETGDLMFEVV
+640 KKEETGDLMFEVV
-653 NNEEREIYTYLEYV
+653 NNEERGIYTYLEYM

>member
-1 MKNLVNKMFDFVN
+1 MKNLVNKMFNFVN

-35 YVNRSYNY
+35 YTNRSYDY
-43 LNPVVLIL
+43 LNPLVLIV
-51 GSIIYLLL
+51 GSIVYLLL
-59 LIKLYKFIIK
+59 LIKLYKVIIK
-69 LDEKKKRIIVGI
+69 LEYNKKKIIVGI
-81 LLGLQFVLLIVSSYI
+81 LLGLQFILLLISAFV

-105 IHVLTEINSLND
+105 IHILTEINSLND
-117 TGTILNNT
+117 TGSILNSV

-147 PISNQILFSLLGTIC
+147 PISNQILFSLLSTIC

-176 VWDINKG
+176 VWDLNKG

-210 PFASTL
+210 PFASIL
-216 LYLIVKTKNEENL
+216 IYLIVKTKDEKNL
-229 KFNVLYGLL
+229 KSNVLYGLL

-245 GYKIRAVI
+245 GYKIRAVA

-259 YFVYLIFIKK
+259 YFVYLIFTKK

-274 KKFVPIIIGAI
+274 KKFAPIIIGAI
-285 LTITCISTIENNF
+285 LTITCIDTIENKF

-310 THWIMMGVNEKSNG
+310 THWIMMGVNEKSYG

-355 SDLGLFGTVK
+355 SDLGPFGTVK

-384 YLELVNNFNPSYRYL
+384 YLELVNDFNPSYSYL
-399 LEDKNIFI
+399 LEDKNIVI

-417 VIFMAII
+417 VMFMAII

-441 LFAAVFFYLVWE
+441 LFGAVFFYLVWE

-478 INYEKFKFY
+478 TNYEKFKFY
-487 KYFKWIILALTLALF
+487 KYFKCIILVLTLALF
-502 AFGFN
+502 AFSFN
-507 KYTGISYKENMV
+507 KYTDISYKENIV
-519 AKDSVSKAKYI
+519 AKDSVTNVKYI
-530 SLNKEMVIT
+530 SLNKEAVIT
-539 QTLDLYDTFNKIRL
+539 QTLDLYDSFNKIRL
-553 KFRFNEIEEN
+553 KFKVNEIDDA
-563 TTYKLELL
+563 TYKLELITK
-571 NQLNEILYKQE
+571 NEVVYEKD
-582 FKTNELKNNK
+582 FKKNDLKNKK
-592 YTVFNLDKTYEK
+592 YTDFYLDKTYE
-604 GKYIIKL
+604 GGSYTLRL
-611 SSDSSSN
+611 SSDSTSD
-618 LEVYVAYK
+618 LEVYIAYK
-626 EKFDYYPDGILEVN
+626 EKFDYYPNGILEVN
-640 GKEETGDLMFEVV
+640 KKEETGDLMFEVV
-653 NNEEREIYTYLEYV
+653 NNEERGIYTYLEYM

>member
-1 MKNLVNKMFDFVN
+1 MKNLVNKMFNFVN

-35 YVNRSYNY
+35 YTNRSYDY
-43 LNPVVLIL
+43 LNPLVLIV
-51 GSIIYLLL
+51 GSIVYLLL
-59 LIKLYKFIIK
+59 LIKLYKVIIK
-69 LDEKKKRIIVGI
+69 LDDKKKKIIVGI
-81 LLGLQFVLLIVSSYI
+81 LLGLQFILLLISAFV

-105 IHVLTEINSLND
+105 IHILTEINSLND
-117 TGTILNNT
+117 TGSILNSV

-147 PISNQILFSLLGTIC
+147 PISNQILFSLLSTIC

-176 VWDINKG
+176 VLNLNKG

-210 PFASTL
+210 PFASIL
-216 LYLIVKTKNEENL
+216 IYLIVKTKDEKNL
-229 KFNVLYGLL
+229 KSNVLYGLL

-245 GYKIRAVI
+245 GYKIRAVA

-259 YFVYLIFIKK
+259 YFVYLIFTKK

-274 KKFVPIIIGAI
+274 KKFAPIIIGAI
-285 LTITCISTIENNF
+285 LTITCIGTIENKF

-310 THWIMMGVNEKSNG
+310 THWIMMGVNEKSYG

-355 SDLGLFGTVK
+355 SDLGPFGTVK

-384 YLELVNNFNPSYRYL
+384 YLELVNDFNPSYSYL
-399 LEDKNIFI
+399 LEDKNIVI

-417 VIFMAII
+417 VMFMAII

-441 LFAAVFFYLVWE
+441 LFGAVFFYLVWE

-478 INYEKFKFY
+478 TNYEKFKFY
-487 KYFKWIILALTLALF
+487 KYFKCIILVLTLALF
-502 AFGFN
+502 AFSFN
-507 KYTGISYKENMV
+507 KYTGISYKENIV
-519 AKDSVSKAKYI
+519 AKDSVTNVKYI
-530 SLNKEMVIT
+530 SLNKEAVIT
-539 QTLDLYDTFNKIRL
+539 QTLDLYDSFNKIRL
-553 KFRFNEIEEN
+553 KFKVNEIDDA
-563 TTYKLELL
+563 TYKLELITK
-571 NQLNEILYKQE
+571 NEVVYEKD
-582 FKTNELKNNK
+582 FKKNDLKDKK
-592 YTVFNLDKTYEK
+592 YTDFYLDKTYE
-604 GKYIIKL
+604 GGSYTLRL
-611 SSDSSSN
+611 SSDSTSD
-618 LEVYVAYK
+618 LEVYIAYK
-626 EKFDYYPDGILEVN
+626 EKFDYYPNGILEVN
-640 GKEETGDLMFEVV
+640 KKEETGDLMFEVV
-653 NNEEREIYTYLEYV
+653 NNEERGIYTYLEYM

>member
-1 MKNLVNKMFDFVN
+1 MKNLVNKMFNFVN

-35 YVNRSYNY
+35 YTNRSYDY
-43 LNPVVLIL
+43 LNPLVLIV
-51 GSIIYLLL
+51 GSIVYLLL
-59 LIKLYKFIIK
+59 LIKLYKVIIK
-69 LDEKKKRIIVGI
+69 LDDKKKKIIVGI
-81 LLGLQFVLLIVSSYI
+81 LLGLQFILLLISAFV

-105 IHVLTEINSLND
+105 IHILTEINSLND
-117 TGTILNNT
+117 TGSILNSV

-134 FLLIILYGLQKII
+134 FLLIILYWLQKII
-147 PISNQILFSLLGTIC
+147 PIGNRLLFSLLSTIC
-162 ISVMSLFTYKTVNK
+162 ISVMSLLTYKTVNK
-176 VWDINKG
+176 VLNLNKG

-210 PFASTL
+210 PFASIL
-216 LYLIVKTKNEENL
+216 IYLIVKTKDEKNL
-229 KFNVLYGLL
+229 KSNVLYGLL

-245 GYKIRAVI
+245 GYKIRAVA

-259 YFVYLIFIKK
+259 YFVYLIFTKK

-274 KKFVPIIIGAI
+274 KKFAPIIIGAI
-285 LTITCISTIENNF
+285 LTITCIDTIENKF

-310 THWIMMGVNEKSNG
+310 THWIMMGVNEKSYG

-355 SDLGLFGTVK
+355 SDLGPFGTVK

-384 YLELVNNFNPSYRYL
+384 YLELVNDFNPSYSYL
-399 LEDKNIFI
+399 LEDKNIVI

-417 VIFMAII
+417 VMFMAII

-441 LFAAVFFYLVWE
+441 LFGAVFFYLVWE

-478 INYEKFKFY
+478 TNYEKFKFY
-487 KYFKWIILALTLALF
+487 KYFKCIILVLTLALF
-502 AFGFN
+502 AFSFN
-507 KYTGISYKENMV
+507 KYTGISYKENIV
-519 AKDSVSKAKYI
+519 AKDSVTNVKYI
-530 SLNKEMVIT
+530 SLNKEAVIT
-539 QTLDLYDTFNKIRL
+539 QTLDLYDSFNKIRL
-553 KFRFNEIEEN
+553 KFKVNEIDDA
-563 TTYKLELL
+563 TYKLELITK
-571 NQLNEILYKQE
+571 NEVVYEKD
-582 FKTNELKNNK
+582 FKKNDLKNKK
-592 YTVFNLDKTYEK
+592 YTDFYLDKTYE
-604 GKYIIKL
+604 GGSYTVRL
-611 SSDSSSN
+611 SSDSTSD
-618 LEVYVAYK
+618 LEVYIAYK
-626 EKFDYYPDGILEVN
+626 EKFDYYPNGILEVN
-640 GKEETGDLMFEVV
+640 KKEETGDLMFEVV
-653 NNEEREIYTYLEYV
+653 NNEERGIYTYLEYM

>member
-1 MKNLVNKMFDFVN
+1 MKNLVNKMFNFVN

-35 YVNRSYNY
+35 YTNRSYDY
-43 LNPVVLIL
+43 LNPLVLIV
-51 GSIIYLLL
+51 GSIVYLLL
-59 LIKLYKFIIK
+59 LIKLYKVIIK
-69 LDEKKKRIIVGI
+69 LDDKKKKIIVGI
-81 LLGLQFVLLIVSSYI
+81 LLGLQFILLLISAFV

-105 IHVLTEINSLND
+105 IHILTEINSLND
-117 TGTILNNT
+117 TGSILNSV

-147 PISNQILFSLLGTIC
+147 PIGNQILFSLLSTIC

-176 VWDINKG
+176 VLNLNKG

-210 PFASTL
+210 PFASIL
-216 LYLIVKTKNEENL
+216 IYLIVKTKDEKNL
-229 KFNVLYGLL
+229 KSNVLYGLL

-245 GYKIRAVI
+245 GYKIRAVA

-259 YFVYLIFIKK
+259 YFVYLIFTKK

-274 KKFVPIIIGAI
+274 KKFAPIIIGAI
-285 LTITCISTIENNF
+285 LTITCIDTIENKF

-310 THWIMMGVNEKSNG
+310 THWIMMGVNEKSYG

-355 SDLGLFGTVK
+355 SDLGPFGTVK

-384 YLELVNNFNPSYRYL
+384 YLELVNDFNPSYSYL
-399 LEDKNIFI
+399 LEDKNIVI

-417 VIFMAII
+417 VMFMAII

-441 LFAAVFFYLVWE
+441 LFGAVFFYLVWE

-478 INYEKFKFY
+478 TNYEKFKFY
-487 KYFKWIILALTLALF
+487 KYFKCIILVLTLALF
-502 AFGFN
+502 AFSFN
-507 KYTGISYKENMV
+507 KYTGISYKENIV
-519 AKDSVSKAKYI
+519 AKDSVTNVKYI
-530 SLNKEMVIT
+530 SLNKEAVIT
-539 QTLDLYDTFNKIRL
+539 QTLDLYDSFNKIRL
-553 KFRFNEIEEN
+553 KFKVNEIDDA
-563 TTYKLELL
+563 TYKLELITK
-571 NQLNEILYKQE
+571 NEVVYEKD
-582 FKTNELKNNK
+582 FKKNDLEDKK
-592 YTVFNLDKTYEK
+592 YTDFYLDKTYE
-604 GKYIIKL
+604 GGSYTVRL
-611 SSDSSSN
+611 SSDSTSD
-618 LEVYVAYK
+618 LEVYIAYK
-626 EKFDYYPDGILEVN
+626 EKFDYYPNGILEVN
-640 GKEETGDLMFEVV
+640 KKEETGDLMFEVV
-653 NNEEREIYTYLEYV
+653 NNEERGIYTYLEYM

>member
-1 MKNLVNKMFDFVN
+1 MKNLVNKMFNFVN

-35 YVNRSYNY
+35 YINRSYDY
-43 LNPVVLIL
+43 LNPLVLIV
-51 GSIIYLLL
+51 GSIVYLLL
-59 LIKLYKFIIK
+59 LIKLYKVIIK
-69 LDEKKKRIIVGI
+69 LDDKKKKIIVGI
-81 LLGLQFVLLIVSSYI
+81 LLGLQFVLLLISTFV

-105 IHVLTEINSLND
+105 IHILTEINSLND
-117 TGTILNNT
+117 TGSILNNV

-147 PISNQILFSLLGTIC
+147 PISNQILFSLLSTIC

-176 VWDINKG
+176 VWDLNKG

-210 PFASTL
+210 PFASIL
-216 LYLIVKTKNEENL
+216 IYLIVKTKDEKNL
-229 KFNVLYGLL
+229 KSNVLYGSL

-245 GYKIRAVI
+245 GYKIRAVA

-259 YFVYLIFIKK
+259 YFVYLIFTKK
-269 ILIVL
+269 TLIVL
-274 KKFVPIIIGAI
+274 KKFAPIIIGAI
-285 LTITCISTIENNF
+285 LTITCICTIENKF

-310 THWIMMGVNEKSNG
+310 THWIMMGVNEKSYG

-355 SDLGLFGTVK
+355 SDLGPFGTVK

-384 YLELVNNFNPSYRYL
+384 YLELVNDFNPSYSYL
-399 LEDKNIFI
+399 LEDKNIVI

-417 VIFMAII
+417 VMFMAII

-441 LFAAVFFYLVWE
+441 LFGAVFFYLVWE

-478 INYEKFKFY
+478 TNYEKFKFY
-487 KYFKWIILALTLALF
+487 KYFKCIILVLTLALF
-502 AFGFN
+502 AFSFN
-507 KYTGISYKENMV
+507 KYTGISYKENIV
-519 AKDSVSKAKYI
+519 AKDSVTKVKYI
-530 SLNKEMVIT
+530 
-539 QTLDLYDTFNKIRL
+539 KI
-553 KFRFNEIEEN
+553 
-563 TTYKLELL
+563 
-571 NQLNEILYKQE
+571 
-582 FKTNELKNNK
+582 
-592 YTVFNLDKTYEK
+592 
-604 GKYIIKL
+604 
-611 SSDSSSN
+611 
-618 LEVYVAYK
+618 
-626 EKFDYYPDGILEVN
+626 
-640 GKEETGDLMFEVV
+640 
-653 NNEEREIYTYLEYV
+653 
-667 TIMILTLG
+667 
-675 MEVIVLFRKKE
+675 
-686 EVNEEK
+686 

>member
-1 MKNLVNKMFDFVN
+1 MKNLVNKMFNFVN

-35 YVNRSYNY
+35 YTNRSYDY
-43 LNPVVLIL
+43 LNPLVLIV
-51 GSIIYLLL
+51 GSIVYLLL
-59 LIKLYKFIIK
+59 LIKLYKVIIK
-69 LDEKKKRIIVGI
+69 LDDKKKKIIVGI
-81 LLGLQFVLLIVSSYI
+81 LLGLQFILLLISAFV

-105 IHVLTEINSLND
+105 IHILTEINSLND
-117 TGTILNNT
+117 TGSILNSV

-147 PISNQILFSLLGTIC
+147 PISNQILFSLLSTIC

-176 VWDINKG
+176 VLNLNKG

-210 PFASTL
+210 PFASIL
-216 LYLIVKTKNEENL
+216 IYLIVKTKDEKNL
-229 KFNVLYGLL
+229 KSNVLYGLL

-245 GYKIRAVI
+245 GYKIRAVA

-259 YFVYLIFIKK
+259 YFVYLIFTKK

-274 KKFVPIIIGAI
+274 KKFAPIIIGAI
-285 LTITCISTIENNF
+285 LTITCIDTIENKF

-310 THWIMMGVNEKSNG
+310 THWIMMGVNEKSYG

-355 SDLGLFGTVK
+355 SDLGPFGTVK

-384 YLELVNNFNPSYRYL
+384 YLELVNDFNPSYSYL
-399 LEDKNIFI
+399 LEDKNIVI

-417 VIFMAII
+417 VMFMAII

-441 LFAAVFFYLVWE
+441 LFGAVFFYLVWE

-478 INYEKFKFY
+478 TNYEKFKFY
-487 KYFKWIILALTLALF
+487 KYFKCIILVLTLALF
-502 AFGFN
+502 AFSFN
-507 KYTGISYKENMV
+507 KYTGISYKENIV
-519 AKDSVSKAKYI
+519 AKDSVTNVKYI
-530 SLNKEMVIT
+530 SLNKEAVIT
-539 QTLDLYDTFNKIRL
+539 QTLDLYDSFNKIRL
-553 KFRFNEIEEN
+553 KFKVNEIDDA
-563 TTYKLELL
+563 TYKLELITK
-571 NQLNEILYKQE
+571 NEVVYEKE
-582 FKTNELKNNK
+582 FKKNDLKDKK
-592 YTVFNLDKTYEK
+592 YTDFYLDKTYE
-604 GKYIIKL
+604 GGSYTVRL
-611 SSDSSSN
+611 SSDSESD
-618 LEVYVAYK
+618 LEVYIAYK
-626 EKFDYYPDGILEVN
+626 EKFDYYPNGILEVN
-640 GKEETGDLMFEVV
+640 KKEETGDLMFEVV
-653 NNEEREIYTYLEYV
+653 NNEERGIYTYLEYM